1 MSKTIDEK
9 VVEMR
14 FDNKHFESNVQ
25 TTMSTLD
32 KLKAKLNLTG
42 ASKGLENVSTA
53 AKKVNMDGLVSGLNT
68 VHSKFSALETIGV
81 GALLNIGS
89 AAANAGKRLVA
100 SMSGIKAAMDGFNE
114 YELTMNTIQTLV
126 NSTGKS
132 TKEIEGYLKELDE
145 YADKTVYSTA
155 DMFNNI
161 YKFTN
166 AGIDLDTAKQA
177 MIGIANATAHAGQGA
192 QQASIAYYNLAQ
204 SMATGFLTRIDYKSI
219 ANANINTD
227 AWKKKMV
234 EAAIAA
240 GTLQKVG
247 DDLYKAGK
255 KQYTLQTLF
264 TDGLQE
270 QWATTNVM
278 MDVFKQ
284 YGDKETEIGKAAW
297 EAAQEVKTFNM
308 MITSLQASSGT
319 GWKDTWNILFGS
331 LDDAKRM
338 WTGLYTFISKIIDSV
353 TRWRNTFLDIA
364 MNNPLKKLFDK
375 INNSPTLKTFQEVTD
390 KVKQTTKTLEEY
402 QDMITKIWRGD
413 YKNQPYRKA
422 LVEAEGYNYEVTQ
435 SLVNLTDEIAGYGKG
450 WTAISKITQEDVI
463 TAEKKYGIYA
473 EQTTETVKEEKKV
486 LDELTDERLKAA
498 GLTDDEIYMYRQL
511 EKGAKKYGMSIE
523 ELAKK
528 MDEASGRDLLYGS
541 ADGKITGAFQHIGA
555 TIINIFNAIK
565 KGWTDVFEGITGV
578 DLYMIIEKINKF
590 TESIHNAFDPEKNG
604 DRVRKLTETFR
615 GLFSILHIITSLVGG
630 AFKIAFQVLKGI
642 LSAFNIDVLDF
653 TSMIG
658 NIIYNFDRWLT
669 ENNMVV
675 EAVKALTTWI
685 ITIVSATKDWIT
697 QNEKIMSVV
706 NKIKDAFANAGDATK
721 AWFEGLKETDNIP
734 EYIFGGLINGIKEH
748 GPQVWEA
755 IKGIALGLVEAIKN
769 VLGIHS
775 PSKVMFTIGGFIIAG
790 LAAGMLSGS
799 TGIMDIIKGIGSKI
813 AEFFSKIDLGNI
825 IAVGISGGII
835 YTAKRMLDLADK
847 LVQPIVALSNVMNG
861 LGSALRGVGSAA
873 VDFGKSMKYQAVA
886 AIIKSIAISIGILA
900 ASLWILAKL
909 PADQLQQ
916 GAIALGVIGLALAAF
931 IGLIAVLSNRL
942 SKAKLPDMG
951 KILASILGMSVGML
965 IIAKALKTISKI
977 EPDRMASSIFG
988 LIACMTAMGVL
999 IVVLSKV
1006 SDKIDGLDD
1015 KGKNMKQLG
1024 KIFTRLGVS
1033 MLLVAVAL
1041 RLMSKVE
1048 PGAIWKTIGVIT
1060 GMVAL
1065 LAAIG
1070 IINKYT
1076 ENSLNQAADT
1086 IKAVGITLLLLVIA
1100 MKLAGGLKTQDFLNG
1115 IKVIGVF
1122 SLLLLAMMGIS
1133 KLFKET
1139 EMIKVTGS
1147 ILMAAF
1153 AIGVLAIIT
1162 KLMGN
1167 INPDEM
1173 KKGLACV
1180 SVLSLI
1186 IIALIA
1192 VSKQSASLHGT
1203 TLIGV
1208 AMVLAAM
1215 GVMVFLLGQLDPEK
1229 AKNGLI
1235 AVGFISAFVAVLLQ
1249 AAKNFDPGANAVK
1262 TLTTLT
1268 FMLALLA
1275 VALVGLSFIDQ
1286 QKLMTTAGSLGAV
1299 MLALAAVIAATGK
1312 MKVDKGVFKTLA
1324 TITLVVAAM
1333 AGIITLLSHFTDPQ
1347 GAIASAGA
1355 LSLLLVACGAI
1366 VVTMSKFK
1374 ANAKNAAKGALA
1386 LTAMAVP
1393 LLAFTGVLALLSK
1406 IDATKALPNV
1416 LALIILTGAMTG
1428 LLAALALISN
1438 FGIQNILF
1446 GVLGLLAMA
1455 VPLIAFV
1462 GVLAVM
1468 QNVQKATENVNAL
1481 VKLATACTL
1490 LLIPL
1495 TILGAIAMTGIGA
1508 GAILAGIL
1516 ALTLMA
1522 VPLLA
1527 FVGVL
1532 ALMQGIENATQ
1543 NVELLT
1549 TMMEKLTD
1557 CLFKLSLVA
1566 PLALVADAAIFG
1578 LIGAI
1583 TTIGVLAT
1591 AVGAIMDKFPQ
1602 LQDFLNKGLP
1612 VLEQIALSIGKI
1624 IGNVVAGFMNGV
1636 AEELPHTGQKLS
1648 EFAISAMPFIAIM
1661 SAVNSRVM
1669 DGVKILAGSI
1679 LALTGANLLDSIT
1692 TFFTNG
1698 ESFGQLGKELTNFA
1712 IGALPF
1718 LAIMSTVQPGVMDG
1732 AKSLAEAVLSFTK
1745 SNFIDSI
1752 SGWLNGESNLADF
1765 GEKIGPL
1772 GTGLSKFV
1780 SNLGTFKPEQ
1790 VDTIKSACEALKAIA
1805 EAAGEIPKHGGIAQA
1820 FTGDND
1826 IEKFADKL
1834 GPTGTGISDFVK
1846 ELTKDGAFD
1855 QSKIDI
1861 VKAGCDA
1868 LKTIAEVAG
1877 EIPKHGGIA
1886 QAFTGDNDIASFAG
1900 KLGKVAEG
1908 IRGFVWEL
1916 QKDGVITDKSIDKIH
1931 AVSSILYAISSLG
1944 QINLGDTSGKLEEL
1958 GARLGS
1964 FGNKITE
1971 YVKGINTISLDDLQS
1986 SKDKIDKII
1995 EIANTLATVSSDPIE
2010 QLGEKL
2016 KNFATDALKKF
2027 VDGLNETQPRDDATN
2042 AIKALI
2048 DAIIKGMEEKK
2059 PDVENGS
2066 KAIVETAMTTLKSYD
2081 MSGAEQVG
2089 KNFVQGFANGIN
2101 NNLYLARD
2109 AGSAVGK
2116 KALDAA
2122 KKSIDS
2128 HSPSKETYKLG
2139 TFFDQGFING
2149 IKSLEDKIYSET
2161 YGVGDKARL
2170 GLGRAINGVSNLIA
2184 EGIDDEF
2191 TIRPVL
2197 DLSNVRSGAAAINGM
2212 FGVPSLGVSANL
2224 NAISSGMRTY
2234 RQNGG
2239 EDVISAIDRL
2249 GKNLGNTS
2257 GDTYNINGITYD
2269 NGTEIQEA
2277 VSTLV
2282 RAARIERRT

>member
-42 ASKGLENVSTA
+42 ASKGLENISTA

-68 VHSKFSALETIGV
+68 VHSKFSALEVIGV
-81 GALLNIGS
+81 GALLNIGN

-100 SMSGIKAAMDGFNE
+100 SLSGIQAAMAGFNE
-114 YELTMNTIQTLV
+114 YSMTMNTVQTLV

-132 TKEIEGYLKELDE
+132 IKEVESQLKELDE

-166 AGIDLDTAKQA
+166 AGIDLDTAKTA
-177 MIGIANATAHAGQGA
+177 MIGIANATAYAGQGA

-204 SMATGFLTRIDYKSI
+204 SMSMGYLTTIDYKSL
-219 ANANINTD
+219 NLANIATKEFKQRMAD
-227 AWKKKMV
+227 AAV
-234 EAAIAA
+234 AA
-240 GTLQKVG
+240 GTLKKVG
-247 DDLYKAGK
+247 DDLYNTGK
-255 KQYTLQTLF
+255 KEYSLQALF
-264 TDGLQE
+264 TEGLKD

-284 YGDKETEIGKAAW
+284 YGSQETEIGKKAW
-297 EAAQEVKTFNM
+297 AAAQEVKTFGM
-308 MITSLQASSGT
+308 MMESLQAQAGT
-319 GWKDTWNILFGS
+319 GWKDTWQIIFGS
-331 LDDAKRM
+331 LDEAKRM
-338 WTGLYTFISKIIDSV
+338 WTGLANFIGKIIDGVSK
-353 TRWRNTFLDIA
+353 WRNTILDIA
-364 MNNPLKKLFDK
+364 MNNPLKELFDK
-375 INNSPTLKTFQEVTD
+375 INNSSALKTFQDITD
-390 KVKQTTKTLEEY
+390 KVKNTTKTLEEY

-450 WTAISKITQEDVI
+450 WTAISKITQEDVVA
-463 TAEKKYGIYA
+463 AEKKYGIYA
-473 EQTTETVKEEKKV
+473 EQTTETVKEEKKA
-486 LDELTDERLKAA
+486 LEELTDERLKAA

-511 EKGAKKYGMSIE
+511 EKGAKKYGMTIE

-541 ADGKITGAFQHIGA
+541 ADGKVIGVFQNIGKTITNVF
-555 TIINIFNAIK
+555 TAIK
-565 KGWTDVFEGITGV
+565 KGWTDTFEGITGV

-590 TESIHNAFDPEKNG
+590 TESIRKATENEDKM
-604 DRVRKLTETFR
+604 RKLSETFR
-615 GLFSILHIITSLVGG
+615 GLFSIIHIVTTAISSGL
-630 AFKIAFQVLKGI
+630 KIAFQVLKGI

-658 NIIYNFDRWLT
+658 NAIYAVDRWIT
-669 ENNMVV
+669 ENNFLV
-675 EAVKALTTWI
+675 EAVKTITQLI
-685 ITIVSATKDWIT
+685 ITAVIAVKEWIT
-697 QNEKIMSVV
+697 HNEKIMSVIG
-706 NKIKDAFANAGDATK
+706 KIKDAFSGVGDAIK
-721 AWFEGLKETDNIP
+721 AWIEGLKETDNIP
-734 EYIFGGLINGIKEH
+734 EYIFSGLINGIKEH

-755 IKGIALGLVEAIKN
+755 IKGVALGLVEAIKN

-775 PSKVMFTIGGFIIAG
+775 PSKVMFAIGGFIIAG

-799 TGIMDIIKGIGSKI
+799 TGIIDIIKGIGSKI

-825 IAVGISGGII
+825 IAVGISAGII
-835 YTAKRMLDLADK
+835 YTAKRMLDIADK
-847 LVQPIVALSNVMNG
+847 VLQPVIALSNVLNG
-861 LGSALRGVGSAA
+861 LGSALSGVGAA
-873 VDFGKSMKYQAVA
+873 ARDWGKAMKYQAVA

-900 ASLWILAKL
+900 AALLVLAKL
-909 PADQLQQ
+909 PKEELQQ

-931 IGLIAVLSNRL
+931 IGLIAALSDKL
-942 SKAKLPDMG
+942 AKAKLPDMG
-951 KILASILGMSVGML
+951 KILASILGLSVGML
-965 IIAKALKTISKI
+965 ILSKALQNVAKI
-977 EPDRMASSIFG
+977 EPDRILPSVFG
-988 LIACMTAMGVL
+988 LIACAAAMVIL
-999 IVVLSKV
+999 L
-1006 SDKIDGLDD
+1006 LT
-1015 KGKNMKQLG
+1015 LG
-1024 KIFTRLGVS
+1024 KVTEALKGTKNIEKMGKVFTKMAIS
-1033 MLLVAVAL
+1033 MLLIAVAL
-1041 RLMSKVE
+1041 KMMSKVE
-1048 PGAIWKTIGVIT
+1048 PSAIWKMVGVMTAMLVLLGGIAALNHFT
-1060 GMVAL
+1060 GNS
-1065 LAAIG
+1065 
-1070 IINKYT
+1070 INK
-1076 ENSLNQAADT
+1076 SADT
-1086 IKAVGITLLLLVIA
+1086 IKAVGVALVLLVIA
-1100 MKLAGGLKTQDFLNG
+1100 MKLAGDLKTEDFLNG
-1115 IKVIGVF
+1115 LKVIGVF
-1122 SLLLLAMMGIS
+1122 SALLLAMMGIS
-1133 KLFKET
+1133 KLFKGT
-1139 EMIKVTGS
+1139 EMIKVTAS
-1147 ILMAAF
+1147 ILMAAV

-1173 KKGLACV
+1173 KKGLICV
-1180 SVLSLI
+1180 GVLSAI
-1186 IIALIA
+1186 IMALIL

-1208 AMVLAAM
+1208 AMVMAAM

-1235 AVGFISAFVAVLLQ
+1235 AVGFISAFMAVLLQ
-1249 AAKNFDPGANAVK
+1249 AGKNFKPGGDAVK
-1262 TLTTLT
+1262 TLTRLT
-1268 FMLALLA
+1268 FLLALLA
-1275 VALVGLSFIDQ
+1275 VALVGLSFID
-1286 QKLMTTAGSLGAV
+1286 KDRLLTATAALGAV
-1299 MLALAAVIAATGK
+1299 MLSLAAIILAIGK
-1312 MKVDKGVFKTLA
+1312 LKVDKKTN
-1324 TITLVVAAM
+1324 TTLLTMVAVVAAL
-1333 AGIITLLSHFTDPQ
+1333 AGIVALLSHFTDPK

-1355 LSLLLVACGAI
+1355 LSLLLLAMSSVMLI
-1366 VVTMSKFK
+1366 MSKLNV
-1374 ANAKNAAKGALA
+1374 NAKDAAKGVLA
-1386 LTAMAVP
+1386 LTAMALP
-1393 LLAFTGVLALLSK
+1393 LLTFTGVLMLMNNLNISNV
-1406 IDATKALPNV
+1406 LPNV
-1416 LALIILTGAMTG
+1416 FALIILATAMTA
-1428 LLAALALISN
+1428 LLAALTAISAIGNIANIAL
-1438 FGIQNILF
+1438 
-1446 GVLGLLAMA
+1446 GVLGLTLMA
-1455 VPLIAFV
+1455 VPLLTFV
-1462 GVLAVM
+1462 GVLALM
-1468 QNVQKATENVNAL
+1468 QNIERATDNVNAL

-1495 TILGAIAMTGIGA
+1495 TIIGAICATGVGAIAVA
-1508 GAILAGIL
+1508 AGIL

-1532 ALMQGIENATQ
+1532 ALMSGIDNATQ

-1549 TMMEKLTD
+1549 TMMEKLTE

-1566 PLALVADAAIFG
+1566 PLALMADAAIYG
-1578 LIGAI
+1578 LIGAV
-1583 TTIGVLAT
+1583 TTIGILAT

-1624 IGNVVAGFMNGV
+1624 IGNVVAGFMNSV
-1636 AEELPHTGQKLS
+1636 ADELPHTGQKLS

-1661 SAVNSRVM
+1661 STVNDKVM
-1669 DGVKILAGSI
+1669 QGVKVLAGS
-1679 LALTGANLLDSIT
+1679 LLLLTGANLLDSIAS
-1692 TFFTNG
+1692 FISGG
-1698 ESFGQLGKELTNFA
+1698 ESFGRLGTELSKFA
-1712 IGALPF
+1712 TSALPF
-1718 LAIMSTVQPGVMDG
+1718 LAVLSSVDPAVLEGSK
-1732 AKSLAEAVLSFTK
+1732 ALAEAILTFTK
-1745 SNFIDSI
+1745 SNFLDTIT
-1752 SGWLNGESNLADF
+1752 GWLNGESDLSSFGSKLA
-1765 GEKIGPL
+1765 PL
-1772 GTGLSKFV
+1772 GTGISEFV
-1780 SNLGTFKPEQ
+1780 ANLGTFKPEQ
-1790 VDTIKSACEALKAIA
+1790 VETIKSACEALKAIA

-1834 GPTGTGISDFVK
+1834 GPTGSGISEFVK
-1846 ELTKDGAFD
+1846 ELTKDGTFD
-1855 QSKIDI
+1855 QTKIDI

-1868 LKTIAEVAG
+1868 LKTIADVAG
-1877 EIPKHGGIA
+1877 QLPKHGGLA
-1886 QAFTGDNDIASFAG
+1886 QAFTGDNDISAFAG

-1916 QKDGVITDKSIDKIH
+1916 QKDNVITQDSIAKINS
-1931 AVSSILYAISSLG
+1931 VNNIMWAIADLG
-1944 QINLGDTSGKLEEL
+1944 KINLGDTSGKLEEL

-1971 YVKGINTISLDDLQS
+1971 YVKGINTVSLDDLQS
-1986 SKDKIDKII
+1986 GKEKINKII
-1995 EIANTLATVSSDPIE
+1995 EIANTLAAVSSDPIE

-2027 VDGLNETQPRDDATN
+2027 VDGLNATQPKDDATN
-2042 AIKALI
+2042 AIKTLI

-2066 KAIVETAMTTLKSYD
+2066 KAVVETAMMTLKSYD
-2081 MSGAEQVG
+2081 MSGAEEIG

-2116 KALDAA
+2116 QALKAA
-2122 KKSIDS
+2122 KQSIDS

-2170 GLGRAINGVSNLIA
+2170 GLGRAIKGVSNLIS

-2197 DLSNVRSGAAAINGM
+2197 DLSEVQSGAAAINGM
-2212 FGVPSLGVSANL
+2212 LGVPSVGVAANL
-2224 NAISSGMRTY
+2224 NAISTGMRTY

-2239 EDVISAIDRL
+2239 DDVISAIDKL
-2249 GKNLGNTS
+2249 GKNLGNTT

-2269 NGTEIQEA
+2269 NGSEIQEA

-2282 RAARIERRT
+2282 RAAKIERRT

>member
-68 VHSKFSALETIGV
+68 VHSKFSALEVIGV
-81 GALLNIGS
+81 GALLNIGN
-89 AAANAGKRLVA
+89 AAANAGKRLV
-100 SMSGIKAAMDGFNE
+100 SSLSGIQVAMSGFNE
-114 YELTMNTIQTLV
+114 YSMTMNTVQTLV

-132 TKEIEGYLKELDE
+132 IKEVESQLKELDE

-166 AGIDLDTAKQA
+166 AGIDLDTAKTA
-177 MIGIANATAHAGQGA
+177 MIGIANATAYAGQGA

-204 SMATGFLTRIDYKSI
+204 SMSMGYLTTIDYKSL
-219 ANANINTD
+219 NLANIATKEFKQRMAD
-227 AWKKKMV
+227 AAV
-234 EAAIAA
+234 AA
-240 GTLQKVG
+240 GTLKKVG
-247 DDLYKAGK
+247 DDLYNTGK
-255 KQYTLQTLF
+255 KEYSLQALF
-264 TDGLQE
+264 TEGLKD

-284 YGDKETEIGKAAW
+284 YGSMETEIGKKAW
-297 EAAQEVKTFNM
+297 AAAQEVKTFGM
-308 MITSLQASSGT
+308 MMESLKAQAGT
-319 GWKDTWNILFGS
+319 GWKDTWQILFGS
-331 LDDAKRM
+331 LDEAKRM
-338 WTGLYTFISKIIDSV
+338 WTGLANFIGKIIDGVSK
-353 TRWRNTFLDIA
+353 WRNTILDIA
-364 MNNPLKKLFDK
+364 MNNPLKELFDK
-375 INNSPTLKTFQEVTD
+375 INNSSALKTFQDITD
-390 KVKQTTKTLEEY
+390 KVKNTTKTLEEY

-450 WTAISKITQEDVI
+450 WTAISKITQEDVVA
-463 TAEKKYGIYA
+463 AEKKYGIYA
-473 EQTTETVKEEKKV
+473 EQTTETVKEEKKA
-486 LDELTDERLKAA
+486 LEELTDERLKAA

-541 ADGKITGAFQHIGA
+541 ADGKVVGVFQNIGQAITNVF
-555 TIINIFNAIK
+555 TAIK

-590 TESIHNAFDPEKNG
+590 TESIRKATENEDKM
-604 DRVRKLTETFR
+604 RKLSETFR
-615 GLFSILHIITSLVGG
+615 GLFSIIHIVTTSINSGL
-630 AFKIAFQVLKGI
+630 KIAFQVLKGI

-675 EAVKALTTWI
+675 EAVKMLTTWI
-685 ITIVSATKDWIT
+685 ISAVSATKDWIT

-706 NKIKDAFANAGDATK
+706 NKIREAFANAGNATK

-734 EYIFGGLINGIKEH
+734 EYIFGGLINGIREN
-748 GPQVWEA
+748 GPKVWEA
-755 IKGIALGLVEAIKN
+755 IKGVAIGLVDAIKE
-769 VLGIHS
+769 VLKIHS
-775 PSKVMFTIGGFIIAG
+775 PSKVMFAIGGFIIAG
-790 LAAGMLSGS
+790 LIAGMKDQQLSVLDLLKGF
-799 TGIMDIIKGIGSKI
+799 GNKIIEMFKSL
-813 AEFFSKIDLGNI
+813 DLGNV
-825 IAVGISGGII
+825 IAVGIASGII

-847 LVQPIVALSNVMNG
+847 LVAPIKGLTNVLNG
-861 LGSALRGVGSAA
+861 LGSALSGVGSAA
-873 VDFGKSMKYQAVA
+873 RDFGTSMKYQGIA

-900 ASLWILAKL
+900 ASLWVLAKL
-909 PADQLQQ
+909 PADQLKQ

-931 IGLIAVLSNRL
+931 IGLVAALSGRL
-942 SKAKLPDMG
+942 SKVKLPDMG
-951 KILASILGMSVGML
+951 KTLSVVIGVSVGML
-965 IIAKALKTISKI
+965 IMAKALKSVAKIEPDKMTSAIFSLIACAAAMAILIFTLSKVTEALKGTKNIEKMGKVFTKMAISMLLISVALKMMSKI
-977 EPDRMASSIFG
+977 EPGD
-988 LIACMTAMGVL
+988 
-999 IVVLSKV
+999 
-1006 SDKIDGLDD
+1006 
-1015 KGKNMKQLG
+1015 
-1024 KIFTRLGVS
+1024 
-1033 MLLVAVAL
+1033 
-1041 RLMSKVE
+1041 
-1048 PGAIWKTIGVIT
+1048 IWKMAGVIT
-1060 GMVAL
+1060 AMLVLLGGIAAL
-1065 LAAIG
+1065 
-1070 IINKYT
+1070 NHFT

-1086 IKAVGITLLLLVIA
+1086 IKAVGITLLLLVVA
-1100 MKLAGGLKTQDFLNG
+1100 MKLAGGLKKEDFLNG

-1133 KLFKET
+1133 KLFKGT
-1139 EMIKVTGS
+1139 EMIKVTAS
-1147 ILMAAF
+1147 ILMATI
-1153 AIGVLAIIT
+1153 AIGMLAVIT
-1162 KLMGN
+1162 KLIGN

-1173 KKGLACV
+1173 KKGLTCV
-1180 SVLSLI
+1180 GVLSAI
-1186 IIALIA
+1186 IMALIL

-1203 TLIGV
+1203 TLVGV
-1208 AMVLAAM
+1208 AMVMAAM

-1229 AKNGLI
+1229 AKNGI
-1235 AVGFISAFVAVLLQ
+1235 KAVGAISIFMAILLQ
-1249 AAKNFDPGANAVK
+1249 AAKNFNPGSNAVK

-1268 FMLALLA
+1268 VMISLLA
-1275 VALVGLSFIDQ
+1275 VALIGLSFIDQ
-1286 QKLMTTAGSLGAV
+1286 QRLMTTAGSLGAV
-1299 MLALAAVIAATGK
+1299 MLSLAAVIAATNK
-1312 MKVDKGVFKTLA
+1312 LKVGKGVIKTLA
-1324 TITLVVAAM
+1324 TVTLVVAAM
-1333 AGIITLLSHFTDPQ
+1333 AGIVALLSHFTDPH

-1366 VVTMSKFK
+1366 VVAMSKFK
-1374 ANAKNAAKGALA
+1374 VNAKNAAKGALA

-1393 LLAFTGVLALLSK
+1393 LLAFTGVLALLST
-1406 IDATKALPNV
+1406 IDASKALPNV
-1416 LALIILTGAMTG
+1416 LALIVLAGAMTG
-1428 LLAALALISN
+1428 LLAALTAISAI
-1438 FGIQNILF
+1438 GNIANMTL
-1446 GVLGLLAMA
+1446 GVLGLTLMA
-1455 VPLIAFV
+1455 VPLLALV
-1462 GVLAVM
+1462 GVLALM
-1468 QNVQKATENVNAL
+1468 QNVDRAMENVKAL
-1481 VKLATACTL
+1481 TLFAAACTL

-1495 TILGAIAMTGIGA
+1495 TAIGAIVATGVGA
-1508 GAILAGIL
+1508 LAVGGGIL

-1549 TMMEKLTD
+1549 TMMEKLTE

-1566 PLALVADAAIFG
+1566 PLALMADAAIYG
-1578 LIGAI
+1578 LIGAV
-1583 TTIGVLAT
+1583 TTIGILAT

-1624 IGNVVAGFMNGV
+1624 IGNVVAGFMNSV
-1636 AEELPHTGQKLS
+1636 ADELPHTGQKLS

-1661 SAVNSRVM
+1661 STVNDKVM
-1669 DGVKILAGSI
+1669 QGVKVLAGS
-1679 LALTGANLLDSIT
+1679 LLLLTGANLLDSIAS
-1692 TFFTNG
+1692 FISGG
-1698 ESFGQLGKELTNFA
+1698 ESFGRLGTELSKFA
-1712 IGALPF
+1712 TSALPF
-1718 LAIMSTVQPGVMDG
+1718 LSVLSSVDPAVLEGSK
-1732 AKSLAEAVLSFTK
+1732 ALAEAILTFTK
-1745 SNFIDSI
+1745 SNFLDTIT
-1752 SGWLNGESNLADF
+1752 GWLNGESDLSSFGSKLA
-1765 GEKIGPL
+1765 PL
-1772 GTGLSKFV
+1772 GTGISEFV
-1780 SNLGTFKPEQ
+1780 ANLGTFKPEQ
-1790 VDTIKSACEALKAIA
+1790 VETIKSACEALKAIA

-1834 GPTGTGISDFVK
+1834 GPTGSGISEFVK
-1846 ELTKDGAFD
+1846 ELTKDGTFD
-1855 QSKIDI
+1855 QTKIDI

-1868 LKTIAEVAG
+1868 LKTIADVAG
-1877 EIPKHGGIA
+1877 ELPKQGGLA
-1886 QAFTGDNDIASFAG
+1886 QAFTGDNDISAFAG

-1916 QKDGVITDKSIDKIH
+1916 QKDNVITQDSIAKIN
-1931 AVSSILYAISSLG
+1931 AVNNIMWAIADLG
-1944 QINLGDTSGKLEEL
+1944 KINLGDTSGKLEEL

-1971 YVKGINTISLDDLQS
+1971 YVKGINTVSLDDLQS
-1986 SKDKIDKII
+1986 GKEKINKII
-1995 EIANTLATVSSDPIE
+1995 EIANTLAAVSSDPIE

-2027 VDGLNETQPRDDATN
+2027 VDGLNATQPKDDATN

-2048 DAIIKGMEEKK
+2048 DAIISAMGEKDD
-2059 PDVENGS
+2059 DVKTGATNIIETATKALESSNHTDRAS
-2066 KAIVETAMTTLKSYD
+2066 KAGLNILNGFINGMNDKDGRVWNKAYSIGRTAVD
-2081 MSGAEQVG
+2081 A
-2089 KNFVQGFANGIN
+2089 IN
-2101 NNLYLARD
+2101 
-2109 AGSAVGK
+2109 
-2116 KALDAA
+2116 KATDE
-2122 KKSIDS
+2122 
-2128 HSPSKETYKLG
+2128 HSPSKETFKTG
-2139 TFFDQGFING
+2139 KFFDQGFING

-2170 GLGRAINGVSNLIA
+2170 GLGRAIRGVSNLIS

-2197 DLSNVRSGAAAINGM
+2197 DLSDVQSGAAAINGM
-2212 FGVPSLGVSANL
+2212 LGVPSVGVAANL
-2224 NAISSGMRTY
+2224 NAISTGMRTY

-2239 EDVISAIDRL
+2239 DDVISAIDKL
-2249 GKNLGNTS
+2249 GKNLGNTT

-2269 NGTEIQEA
+2269 NGSEIQEA

>member
-42 ASKGLENVSTA
+42 ASKGLENISTA

-68 VHSKFSALETIGV
+68 VHSKFSTLEVIGV
-81 GALLNIGS
+81 GALLNIGN

-100 SMSGIKAAMDGFNE
+100 SLSGIQAAMAGFNE
-114 YELTMNTIQTLV
+114 YSMTMNTVQTLV

-132 TKEIEGYLKELDE
+132 IKEVESQLKELDE

-166 AGIDLDTAKQA
+166 AGIDLDTAKTA
-177 MIGIANATAHAGQGA
+177 MIGIANATAYAGQGA

-204 SMATGFLTRIDYKSI
+204 SMSMGYLTTIDYKSL
-219 ANANINTD
+219 NLANIATKEFKQRMAD
-227 AWKKKMV
+227 AAV
-234 EAAIAA
+234 AA
-240 GTLQKVG
+240 GTLKKVG
-247 DDLYKAGK
+247 DDLYNTGK
-255 KQYTLQTLF
+255 KEYSLQALF
-264 TDGLQE
+264 TEGLKD

-284 YGDKETEIGKAAW
+284 YGSQETEIGKKAW
-297 EAAQEVKTFNM
+297 AAAQEVKTFGM
-308 MITSLQASSGT
+308 MMESLQAQAGT
-319 GWKDTWNILFGS
+319 GWKDTWQIIFGS
-331 LDDAKRM
+331 LDEAKRM
-338 WTGLYTFISKIIDSV
+338 WTGLANFIGKIIDGVSK
-353 TRWRNTFLDIA
+353 WRNTILDIA
-364 MNNPLKKLFDK
+364 MNNPLKELFDK
-375 INNSPTLKTFQEVTD
+375 INNSSALKTFQNITD
-390 KVKQTTKTLEEY
+390 KVKNTTKTLEEY

-450 WTAISKITQEDVI
+450 WTAISKITQEDVVA
-463 TAEKKYGIYA
+463 AEKKYGIYA
-473 EQTTETVKEEKKV
+473 EQTTETVKEEKKA
-486 LDELTDERLKAA
+486 LEELTDERLKAA

-511 EKGAKKYGMSIE
+511 EKGAKKYGMTIE

-541 ADGKITGAFQHIGA
+541 ADGKVVGVFQNIGQAITNVF
-555 TIINIFNAIK
+555 TAIK

-590 TESIHNAFDPEKNG
+590 TESIRKATENEDKM
-604 DRVRKLTETFR
+604 RKLSETFR
-615 GLFSILHIITSLVGG
+615 GLFSIIHIVTTAISSGL
-630 AFKIAFQVLKGI
+630 KIAFQVLKGI

-658 NIIYNFDRWLT
+658 NAIYAVDRWIT
-669 ENNMVV
+669 ENNFLV
-675 EAVKALTTWI
+675 EAVKTVTQWI
-685 ITIVSATKDWIT
+685 ITAVIAVKEWIT
-697 QNEKIMSVV
+697 HNEKIMSVIG
-706 NKIKDAFANAGDATK
+706 KIKDAFSGVGDAIK
-721 AWFEGLKETDNIP
+721 AWIEGLKETDNIP
-734 EYIFGGLINGIKEH
+734 EYIFSGLINGIKEH

-755 IKGIALGLVEAIKN
+755 IKGVALGLVEAIKN

-775 PSKVMFTIGGFIIAG
+775 PSKVMFAIGGFIIAG

-825 IAVGISGGII
+825 IAVGISAGII
-835 YTAKRMLDLADK
+835 YTAKRMLDIADK
-847 LVQPIVALSNVMNG
+847 VLQPVIALSNVLNG
-861 LGSALRGVGSAA
+861 LGSALSGVGAA
-873 VDFGKSMKYQAVA
+873 ARDWGKAMKYQAVA

-900 ASLWILAKL
+900 AALLVLAKL
-909 PADQLQQ
+909 PKEELQQ

-931 IGLIAVLSNRL
+931 IGLIAALSDKL
-942 SKAKLPDMG
+942 AKAKLPDMG
-951 KILASILGMSVGML
+951 KILASILGLSIGML
-965 IIAKALKTISKI
+965 ILSKALQNVAKI
-977 EPDRMASSIFG
+977 EPDRILPSVFG
-988 LIACMTAMGVL
+988 LIACAAAMAIL
-999 IVVLSKV
+999 L
-1006 SDKIDGLDD
+1006 LT
-1015 KGKNMKQLG
+1015 LG
-1024 KIFTRLGVS
+1024 KVTEVLKGTKNIEKMGKVFTKMAIS
-1033 MLLVAVAL
+1033 MLLIAVAL
-1041 RLMSKVE
+1041 KMMSKVE
-1048 PGAIWKTIGVIT
+1048 PSAIWKMVGVMTAMLVLLGGIAALNHFT
-1060 GMVAL
+1060 GNS
-1065 LAAIG
+1065 
-1070 IINKYT
+1070 INK
-1076 ENSLNQAADT
+1076 SADT
-1086 IKAVGITLLLLVIA
+1086 IKAVGVALVLLVIA
-1100 MKLAGGLKTQDFLNG
+1100 MKLAGGLKTEDFLNG
-1115 IKVIGVF
+1115 LKVIGVF
-1122 SLLLLAMMGIS
+1122 SALLLAMMGIS
-1133 KLFKET
+1133 KLFKGT
-1139 EMIKVTGS
+1139 EMVKVTAS
-1147 ILMAAF
+1147 ILMATI
-1153 AIGVLAIIT
+1153 AIGMLAVIT

-1173 KKGLACV
+1173 KKGLTCV
-1180 SVLSLI
+1180 GILGAI
-1186 IIALIA
+1186 IMALIL

-1208 AMVLAAM
+1208 AMVMAAM

-1235 AVGFISAFVAVLLQ
+1235 AVGFISAFMAVLLQ
-1249 AAKNFDPGANAVK
+1249 AGKNFKPGGDAVK
-1262 TLTTLT
+1262 TLTRLT
-1268 FMLALLA
+1268 FLLALLA
-1275 VALVGLSFIDQ
+1275 VALVGLSFID
-1286 QKLMTTAGSLGAV
+1286 KDRLLTATAALGAV
-1299 MLALAAVIAATGK
+1299 MLSLAAIILAIGK
-1312 MKVDKGVFKTLA
+1312 LKVDKKTN
-1324 TITLVVAAM
+1324 TTLLTMVAVVAAL
-1333 AGIITLLSHFTDPQ
+1333 AGIVALLSHFTDPK

-1355 LSLLLVACGAI
+1355 LSLLLLAI
-1366 VVTMSKFK
+1366 SSVMLIMSKLNV
-1374 ANAKNAAKGALA
+1374 NAKDAAKGVLA
-1386 LTAMAVP
+1386 LTAMALPLLTFTGVLMLMNNLNISNVLPNVFALIILATAMTALLAALTAISAIGDIANIALGVLGLTLMAVP
-1393 LLAFTGVLALLSK
+1393 LLAFVGVLAL
-1406 IDATKALPNV
+1406 
-1416 LALIILTGAMTG
+1416 
-1428 LLAALALISN
+1428 
-1438 FGIQNILF
+1438 
-1446 GVLGLLAMA
+1446 
-1455 VPLIAFV
+1455 
-1462 GVLAVM
+1462 M
-1468 QNVQKATENVNAL
+1468 QNVERATDNVNAL

-1495 TILGAIAMTGIGA
+1495 TIIGAICATGVGAIAVA
-1508 GAILAGIL
+1508 AGIL

-1532 ALMQGIENATQ
+1532 ALMSGIDNATQ

-1549 TMMEKLTD
+1549 TMMEKLTE

-1566 PLALVADAAIFG
+1566 PLALMADAAIYG
-1578 LIGAI
+1578 LIGAV
-1583 TTIGVLAT
+1583 TTIGILAT

-1624 IGNVVAGFMNGV
+1624 IGNVVAGFMNSV
-1636 AEELPHTGQKLS
+1636 ADELPHTGQKLS

-1661 SAVNSRVM
+1661 STVNDKVM
-1669 DGVKILAGSI
+1669 QGVKVLAGS
-1679 LALTGANLLDSIT
+1679 LLLLTGANLLDSIAS
-1692 TFFTNG
+1692 FISGG
-1698 ESFGQLGKELTNFA
+1698 ESFGRLGTELSKFA
-1712 IGALPF
+1712 TSALPF
-1718 LAIMSTVQPGVMDG
+1718 LAVLSSVDPAVLEGSK
-1732 AKSLAEAVLSFTK
+1732 ALAEAILTFTK
-1745 SNFIDSI
+1745 SNFLDTIT
-1752 SGWLNGESNLADF
+1752 GWLNGESDLGSFGSKLA
-1765 GEKIGPL
+1765 PL
-1772 GTGLSKFV
+1772 GTGISEFV
-1780 SNLGTFKPEQ
+1780 SNLGTFTPEQ
-1790 VDTIKSACEALKAIA
+1790 VETIKSACEALKAIA

-1834 GPTGTGISDFVK
+1834 GPTGSGISEFVK
-1846 ELTKDGAFD
+1846 ELTKDGTFD
-1855 QSKIDI
+1855 QTKIDI

-1868 LKTIAEVAG
+1868 LKTIADVAG
-1877 EIPKHGGIA
+1877 QLPKHGGLA
-1886 QAFTGDNDIASFAG
+1886 QAFTGDNDISAFAG

-1916 QKDGVITDKSIDKIH
+1916 QKDNVITQDSIAKIN
-1931 AVSSILYAISSLG
+1931 AVNNIMWAIADLG
-1944 QINLGDTSGKLEEL
+1944 KINLGDTSGKLEEL

-1971 YVKGINTISLDDLQS
+1971 YVKGINTVSLDDLQS

-1995 EIANTLATVSSDPIE
+1995 EIANTLAAVSSDPIE

-2027 VDGLNETQPRDDATN
+2027 VDGLNATQPKDDATN
-2042 AIKALI
+2042 AIKTLI

-2066 KAIVETAMTTLKSYD
+2066 KAVVETAMTTLKSYD
-2081 MSGAEQVG
+2081 MSGAEEIG

-2116 KALDAA
+2116 QALKAA
-2122 KKSIDS
+2122 KQSIDS

-2170 GLGRAINGVSNLIA
+2170 GLGRAIRGVSNLIS

-2197 DLSNVRSGAAAINGM
+2197 DLSEVQSGAAAINGM
-2212 FGVPSLGVSANL
+2212 LGVPSVGVAANL
-2224 NAISSGMRTY
+2224 NAISTGMRTY

-2239 EDVISAIDRL
+2239 DDVISAIDKL
-2249 GKNLGNTS
+2249 GKNLGNTT

-2269 NGTEIQEA
+2269 NGSEIQEA

-2282 RAARIERRT
+2282 RAAKIERRT

>member
-68 VHSKFSALETIGV
+68 VHSKFSALEVIGV
-81 GALLNIGS
+81 GALLNIGN
-89 AAANAGKRLVA
+89 AAANAGKRLV
-100 SMSGIKAAMDGFNE
+100 SSLSGIQAAMSGFNE
-114 YELTMNTIQTLV
+114 YSMTMNTVQTLV

-132 TKEIEGYLKELDE
+132 IKEVEGQLKELDE

-166 AGIDLDTAKQA
+166 AGIDLDTAKTA
-177 MIGIANATAHAGQGA
+177 MIGIANATAYAGQGA

-204 SMATGFLTRIDYKSI
+204 SMSMGYLTTIDYKSL
-219 ANANINTD
+219 NLANIATKEFKQRMAD
-227 AWKKKMV
+227 AAV
-234 EAAIAA
+234 AA
-240 GTLQKVG
+240 GTLKKVG
-247 DDLYKAGK
+247 DDLYNTGK
-255 KQYTLQTLF
+255 KEYSLQALF
-264 TDGLQE
+264 TEGLKD

-284 YGDKETEIGKAAW
+284 YGSQETEIGKKAW
-297 EAAQEVKTFNM
+297 AAAQEVKTFGM
-308 MITSLQASSGT
+308 MMESLQAQAGT
-319 GWKDTWNILFGS
+319 GWKDTWQILFGG
-331 LDDAKRM
+331 LDDAKRV
-338 WTGLYTFISKIIDSV
+338 WTGLANFIGKIIDGVSK
-353 TRWRNTFLDIA
+353 WRNTILDIA
-364 MNNPLKKLFDK
+364 MNNPLKELFDK
-375 INNSPTLKTFQEVTD
+375 INNSSALKTFQDITD
-390 KVKQTTKTLEEY
+390 KVKNTTKTLEEY

-450 WTAISKITQEDVI
+450 WTAISKITQEDVVA
-463 TAEKKYGIYA
+463 AEKKYGIYA
-473 EQTTETVKEEKKV
+473 EQTTETVKEEKKA
-486 LDELTDERLKAA
+486 LEELTDERLKAA

-511 EKGAKKYGMSIE
+511 EKGAKKYGMTIE

-541 ADGKITGAFQHIGA
+541 ADGKVVGVFQNIGQAITNVF
-555 TIINIFNAIK
+555 TAIK

-590 TESIHNAFDPEKNG
+590 TESI
-604 DRVRKLTETFR
+604 RKATENEDKMHKLSETFR
-615 GLFSILHIITSLVGG
+615 GLFSIIHIVTTSINSGL
-630 AFKIAFQVLKGI
+630 KIALQVLKGI

-675 EAVKALTTWI
+675 EAVKMLTTWI
-685 ITIVSATKDWIT
+685 ISVVSATKDWIT

-706 NKIKDAFANAGDATK
+706 NKIRDTFANAGDATK
-721 AWFEGLKETDNIP
+721 AWFDGLKETDNIP
-734 EYIFGGLINGIKEH
+734 EYIFGGLINGIREN
-748 GPQVWEA
+748 GPKVWEA
-755 IKGIALGLVEAIKN
+755 IKGVAIGLVDAIKE
-769 VLGIHS
+769 VLKIHS
-775 PSKVMFTIGGFIIAG
+775 PSKVMFAIGGFIIAG
-790 LAAGMLSGS
+790 LIAGMKDQQLSVLDLLKGF
-799 TGIMDIIKGIGSKI
+799 GNKIIEMFKSL
-813 AEFFSKIDLGNI
+813 DLGNV
-825 IAVGISGGII
+825 IAVGIASGII

-847 LVQPIVALSNVMNG
+847 LVAPIKGLTNVLNG
-861 LGSALRGVGSAA
+861 LGSALSGIGSAA
-873 VDFGKSMKYQAVA
+873 RDFGTSMKYQGIAAV
-886 AIIKSIAISIGILA
+886 IKSIAISIGILVV
-900 ASLWILAKL
+900 SLWVLAKL
-909 PADQLQQ
+909 PADQLKQ

-931 IGLIAVLSNRL
+931 IGLVAALSGRL
-942 SKAKLPDMG
+942 SKVKLPDMG
-951 KILASILGMSVGML
+951 KTLAVIVGVSVGML
-965 IIAKALKTISKI
+965 IMAKALKSVAKI
-977 EPDRMASSIFG
+977 EPDKMTSAIFG
-988 LIACMTAMGVL
+988 LIACAAAMAIL
-999 IVVLSKV
+999 I
-1006 SDKIDGLDD
+1006 IT
-1015 KGKNMKQLG
+1015 LG
-1024 KIFTRLGVS
+1024 KVTEALKSTKNIEKMGKVFTKMAIS
-1033 MLLVAVAL
+1033 MLLISVAL
-1041 RLMSKVE
+1041 KMISKVE
-1048 PGAIWKTIGVIT
+1048 PSAIWKMVGVMTAMLVLLCGIAALNHFT
-1060 GMVAL
+1060 GNS
-1065 LAAIG
+1065 
-1070 IINKYT
+1070 INK
-1076 ENSLNQAADT
+1076 SADT
-1086 IKAVGITLLLLVIA
+1086 IKAVGVALVLLVIS
-1100 MKLAGGLKTQDFLNG
+1100 MKLAGGLKKEEFLNG

-1133 KLFKET
+1133 KLFKGT
-1139 EMIKVTGS
+1139 EMIKVTAS
-1147 ILMAAF
+1147 ILMATI
-1153 AIGVLAIIT
+1153 AIGMLAVIT
-1162 KLMGN
+1162 KLIGN

-1173 KKGLACV
+1173 KKGLTCV
-1180 SVLSLI
+1180 GVLSAI
-1186 IIALIA
+1186 IMALIL

-1203 TLIGV
+1203 TLVGV
-1208 AMVLAAM
+1208 AMVMAAM

-1229 AKNGLI
+1229 AKNGI
-1235 AVGFISAFVAVLLQ
+1235 KAVGAISIFMAILLQ
-1249 AAKNFDPGANAVK
+1249 AAKNFNPGTNAVK

-1268 FMLALLA
+1268 VMISLLA
-1275 VALVGLSFIDQ
+1275 VALIGLSFIDQ

-1299 MLALAAVIAATGK
+1299 MLALAAVIAATNK
-1312 MKVDKGVFKTLA
+1312 LKVGKGVIKTLA
-1324 TITLVVAAM
+1324 TVTLVVAAM
-1333 AGIITLLSHFTDPQ
+1333 AGIVALLSHFTDPH

-1366 VVTMSKFK
+1366 VIAMSKFK
-1374 ANAKNAAKGALA
+1374 VNAKNAAKGALA
-1386 LTAMAVP
+1386 LTAIAVP
-1393 LLAFTGVLALLSK
+1393 LLAFTGVLALLST
-1406 IDATKALPNV
+1406 IDASKALPNV
-1416 LALIILTGAMTG
+1416 LALIVLAGAMTG
-1428 LLAALALISN
+1428 LLAALTAISAI
-1438 FGIQNILF
+1438 GNIANMTL
-1446 GVLGLLAMA
+1446 GVLGLTLMA
-1455 VPLIAFV
+1455 VPLLAFV
-1462 GVLAVM
+1462 GILALM
-1468 QNVQKATENVNAL
+1468 QNVDRAMENVKAL
-1481 VKLATACTL
+1481 TLLATACTL

-1495 TILGAIAMTGIGA
+1495 TAIGAIIATGVGA
-1508 GAILAGIL
+1508 LAVGGGIL

-1527 FVGVL
+1527 FVGIL

-1549 TMMEKLTD
+1549 IMMERLTE
-1557 CLFKLSLVA
+1557 CLLKLSLVA
-1566 PLALVADAAIFG
+1566 PLALMADAAIFG

-1583 TTIGVLAT
+1583 TTIGILAT

-1624 IGNVVAGFMNGV
+1624 IGNVVAGFMNSV
-1636 AEELPHTGQKLS
+1636 ADELPHTGQKLS

-1661 SAVNSRVM
+1661 STVNDKVM
-1669 DGVKILAGSI
+1669 QGVKVLAGS
-1679 LALTGANLLDSIT
+1679 LLLLTGANLLDSIAS
-1692 TFFTNG
+1692 FISGG
-1698 ESFGQLGKELTNFA
+1698 ESFGRLGTELSKFA
-1712 IGALPF
+1712 TSALPF
-1718 LAIMSTVQPGVMDG
+1718 LAVLSSVDPAVLEGSK
-1732 AKSLAEAVLSFTK
+1732 ALAEAILTFTK
-1745 SNFIDSI
+1745 SNFLDTIT
-1752 SGWLNGESNLADF
+1752 GWLNGESDLSSFGSKLA
-1765 GEKIGPL
+1765 PL
-1772 GTGLSKFV
+1772 GTGISEFV
-1780 SNLGTFKPEQ
+1780 ANLGTFKPEQ
-1790 VDTIKSACEALKAIA
+1790 VETIKSACEALKAIA
-1805 EAAGEIPKHGGIAQA
+1805 DVAGEIPKHGGIAQA

-1834 GPTGTGISDFVK
+1834 GPTGSGISEFVK
-1846 ELTKDGAFD
+1846 ELTKDGTFD
-1855 QSKIDI
+1855 QTKIDI

-1868 LKTIAEVAG
+1868 LKTIADVAG
-1877 EIPKHGGIA
+1877 ELPKHGGLA
-1886 QAFTGDNDIASFAG
+1886 QAFTGDNDIAAFAG

-1916 QKDGVITDKSIDKIH
+1916 QKDNVITNDSIAKIN
-1931 AVSSILYAISSLG
+1931 AVNNIMWAIADLG
-1944 QINLGDTSGKLEEL
+1944 KINLGDTSGKLEEL

-1964 FGNKITE
+1964 FGNKVTE

-1995 EIANTLATVSSDPIE
+1995 EIANTLAAVSSDPIE

-2027 VDGLNETQPRDDATN
+2027 VDGLNATQPKDDATN
-2042 AIKALI
+2042 AIKTLI

-2066 KAIVETAMTTLKSYD
+2066 KAVVETAMTTLKSYD
-2081 MSGAEQVG
+2081 MSGAEEIG

-2116 KALDAA
+2116 KALEAA
-2122 KKSIDS
+2122 KQSIDS

-2170 GLGRAINGVSNLIA
+2170 GLGRAIRGVSNLIS

-2197 DLSNVRSGAAAINGM
+2197 DLSEVQSGAAAINGM
-2212 FGVPSLGVSANL
+2212 LGVPSVGVSANL
-2224 NAISSGMRTY
+2224 NAISTGMRTY

-2239 EDVISAIDRL
+2239 DDVISAIDKL
-2249 GKNLGNTS
+2249 GKNLGNTT

-2269 NGTEIQEA
+2269 NGSEIQEA

>member
-68 VHSKFSALETIGV
+68 VHSKFSALEVIGV
-81 GALLNIGS
+81 GALLNIGN
-89 AAANAGKRLVA
+89 AAANAGKRLV
-100 SMSGIKAAMDGFNE
+100 SSLSGIQAAMAGFNE
-114 YELTMNTIQTLV
+114 YSMTMNTVQTLV

-132 TKEIEGYLKELDE
+132 IKEVEGQLKELDE

-166 AGIDLDTAKQA
+166 AGIDLDTAKTA
-177 MIGIANATAHAGQGA
+177 MIGIANATAYAGQGA

-204 SMATGFLTRIDYKSI
+204 SMSMGYLTTIDYKSL
-219 ANANINTD
+219 NLANIATKEFKQRMAD
-227 AWKKKMV
+227 AAV
-234 EAAIAA
+234 AA
-240 GTLQKVG
+240 GTLKKVG
-247 DDLYKAGK
+247 DDLYNTGK
-255 KQYTLQTLF
+255 KEYSLQALF
-264 TDGLQE
+264 TEGLKD

-284 YGDKETEIGKAAW
+284 YGSQETEIGKKAW
-297 EAAQEVKTFNM
+297 AAAQEVKTFGM
-308 MITSLQASSGT
+308 MMESLQAQAGT
-319 GWKDTWNILFGS
+319 GWKDTWQILFGS
-331 LDDAKRM
+331 LDEAKRM
-338 WTGLYTFISKIIDSV
+338 WTGLANFIGKIIDGVSK
-353 TRWRNTFLDIA
+353 WRNTILDIA
-364 MNNPLKKLFDK
+364 MNNPLKELFDK
-375 INNSPTLKTFQEVTD
+375 INNSSALKTFQDITD
-390 KVKQTTKTLEEY
+390 KVKNTTKTLEEY

-450 WTAISKITQEDVI
+450 WTAISKITQEDVVA
-463 TAEKKYGIYA
+463 AEKKYGIYA
-473 EQTTETVKEEKKV
+473 EQTTETVKEEKKA
-486 LDELTDERLKAA
+486 LEELTDERLKAA

-511 EKGAKKYGMSIE
+511 EKGAKKYGMTIE

-541 ADGKITGAFQHIGA
+541 ADGKVIGVFQNIGQAITNVF
-555 TIINIFNAIK
+555 TAIK

-590 TESIHNAFDPEKNG
+590 TESIRKATENEDKM
-604 DRVRKLTETFR
+604 RKLSETFR
-615 GLFSILHIITSLVGG
+615 GLFSIIHIVTTSISSGL
-630 AFKIAFQVLKGI
+630 KIAFQVLKGI
-642 LSAFNIDVLDF
+642 LSAFNIDILDF

-658 NIIYNFDRWLT
+658 NIIYNFDRWIT

-675 EAVKALTTWI
+675 EGIKALTIWI
-685 ITIVSATKDWIT
+685 ISVVSATKDWIT

-706 NKIKDAFANAGDATK
+706 NKIKEAFANAGDATK

-734 EYIFGGLINGIKEH
+734 EYIFGGLINGIKEN
-748 GPQVWEA
+748 GPKVWEA
-755 IKGIALGLVEAIKN
+755 IKSVAIGLVDAIKE
-769 VLGIHS
+769 VLKIHS
-775 PSKVMFTIGGFIIAG
+775 PSKVMFAIGGFIIAG
-790 LAAGMLSGS
+790 LIAGMKDQQLSVLDLLKGF
-799 TGIMDIIKGIGSKI
+799 GNKIIEMFKSL
-813 AEFFSKIDLGNI
+813 DLGNV
-825 IAVGISGGII
+825 IAVGIASGII

-847 LVQPIVALSNVMNG
+847 LVAPIKGLTNVLNG
-861 LGSALRGVGSAA
+861 LGSALSGVGAA
-873 VDFGKSMKYQAVA
+873 ARDFGTAKKYESVA
-886 AIIKSIAISIGILA
+886 SIIKSIGISIGILA
-900 ASLWILAKL
+900 LSLWILAKL
-909 PADQLQQ
+909 PTDQLKQ
-916 GAIALGVIGLALAAF
+916 GAIALGVISLVLASF
-931 IGLIAVLSNRL
+931 IALTALLSNKL
-942 SKAKLPDMG
+942 SKTKLPDMT
-951 KILASILGMSVGML
+951 KILGIILGISIGMAL
-965 IIAKALKTISKI
+965 IAKALKTVSKI

-988 LIACMTAMGVL
+988 LVTVTAAMVIL
-999 IVVLSKV
+999 IVTLSKV
-1006 SDKIDGLDD
+1006 ANKINKLNA
-1015 KGKNMKQLG
+1015 KVVKQIG
-1024 KIFTRLGVS
+1024 KIFTRLAIS

-1041 RLMSKVE
+1041 KMMSKVE
-1048 PGAIWKTIGVIT
+1048 PGAIWKTIGIMA

-1076 ENSLNQAADT
+1076 KNSLNQAADT

-1100 MKLAGGLKTQDFLNG
+1100 MKLSGGLKKEDFLNG

-1133 KLFKET
+1133 KLFKGT
-1139 EMIKVTGS
+1139 EMIKVTAS
-1147 ILMAAF
+1147 ILMATV
-1153 AIGVLAIIT
+1153 AIGMLAVIT
-1162 KLMGN
+1162 KLIGN

-1173 KKGLACV
+1173 KKGLTCV
-1180 SVLSLI
+1180 GVLSAI
-1186 IIALIA
+1186 MMALIL

-1203 TLIGV
+1203 TLVGV
-1208 AMVLAAM
+1208 AMVMAAM

-1229 AKNGLI
+1229 AKNGI
-1235 AVGFISAFVAVLLQ
+1235 KAVGAISIFMAILLQ
-1249 AAKNFDPGANAVK
+1249 AAKNFNPGSNAVK

-1268 FMLALLA
+1268 VMISLLA
-1275 VALVGLSFIDQ
+1275 VALIGLSFIDQ
-1286 QKLMTTAGSLGAV
+1286 QRLMTTAGSLGAV
-1299 MLALAAVIAATGK
+1299 MLSLAAVIAATNK
-1312 MKVDKGVFKTLA
+1312 LKVGKGVIKTLL
-1324 TITLVVAAM
+1324 TVTLVVAAM
-1333 AGIITLLSHFTDPQ
+1333 AGIIALLSHFTDPN

-1366 VVTMSKFK
+1366 VVAMSKFK
-1374 ANAKNAAKGALA
+1374 VNAKNAAKGALA

-1393 LLAFTGVLALLSK
+1393 LLAFTGVLALLST
-1406 IDATKALPNV
+1406 IDASKALPNV
-1416 LALIILTGAMTG
+1416 LSLIVLAGAMTG
-1428 LLAALALISN
+1428 LLAALTTISAIGNIANMAL
-1438 FGIQNILF
+1438 
-1446 GVLGLLAMA
+1446 GVLGLTLMA
-1455 VPLIAFV
+1455 VPLLAFV
-1462 GVLAVM
+1462 GVLALM
-1468 QNVQKATENVNAL
+1468 QNVDRAMENVKAL
-1481 VKLATACTL
+1481 TLLAAACTL

-1495 TILGAIAMTGIGA
+1495 TAIGAIVATGVGA
-1508 GAILAGIL
+1508 LAVGGGIL

-1527 FVGVL
+1527 FVGIL

-1549 TMMEKLTD
+1549 TMMEKLTE

-1566 PLALVADAAIFG
+1566 PLALIADAAIFG

-1624 IGNVVAGFMNGV
+1624 IGNVVAGFMNSV
-1636 AEELPHTGQKLS
+1636 ADELPHTGEKLS
-1648 EFAISAMPFIAIM
+1648 EFAISAMPFIVIM
-1661 SAVNSRVM
+1661 STVNDKVIQ
-1669 DGVKILAGSI
+1669 GVKVLAGS
-1679 LALTGANLLDSIT
+1679 LLLLTGANLLDSIAS
-1692 TFFTNG
+1692 FISGG
-1698 ESFGQLGKELTNFA
+1698 ESFGRLGSELSKFA
-1712 IGALPF
+1712 ISSLPF
-1718 LAIMSTVQPGVMDG
+1718 LTVLSSVDPAVLEGSK
-1732 AKSLAEAVLSFTK
+1732 ALAEAILTFTK
-1745 SNFIDSI
+1745 SNFLDTIT
-1752 SGWLNGESNLADF
+1752 GWLNGESDLGSFGSKLA
-1765 GEKIGPL
+1765 PL
-1772 GTGLSKFV
+1772 GTGISEFV

-1790 VDTIKSACEALKAIA
+1790 VETIKSACEALKAIA

-1834 GPTGTGISDFVK
+1834 GPTGSGISEFVK
-1846 ELTKDGAFD
+1846 ELTKDGTFD
-1855 QSKIDI
+1855 QTKIDI

-1868 LKTIAEVAG
+1868 LKTIADVAG
-1877 EIPKHGGIA
+1877 QLPKHGGLA
-1886 QAFTGDNDIASFAG
+1886 QAFTGDNDISAFAG

-1908 IRGFVWEL
+1908 IRGFVYEL
-1916 QKDGVITDKSIDKIH
+1916 QKDNVITNDSIDKIN
-1931 AVSSILYAISSLG
+1931 AVNNIMWAVADLG
-1944 QINLGDTSGKLEEL
+1944 KINLGDTSGKLEEL

-1971 YVKGINTISLDDLQS
+1971 YVKGINTVSLDDLKS

-1995 EIANTLATVSSDPIE
+1995 EIANTLAAVSSDPIE

-2027 VDGLNETQPRDDATN
+2027 VDGLNEAQPKDDAKN
-2042 AIKALI
+2042 AIKTLI

-2066 KAIVETAMTTLKSYD
+2066 KAVVETAMTTLKSYD
-2081 MSGAEQVG
+2081 MSGAEEIG

-2116 KALDAA
+2116 KALEAA
-2122 KKSIDS
+2122 KQSIDS

-2170 GLGRAINGVSNLIA
+2170 GLGRAIRGVSNLIS

-2197 DLSNVRSGAAAINGM
+2197 DLSDVQSGAAAIDGM
-2212 FGVPSLGVSANL
+2212 LGVPSVGVAANL
-2224 NAISSGMRTY
+2224 NAISTGMRTY

-2239 EDVISAIDRL
+2239 DDVISAIDKL
-2249 GKNLGNTS
+2249 GKNLGNTT

-2269 NGTEIQEA
+2269 NGSEIQEA

>member
-68 VHSKFSALETIGV
+68 VHSKFSALEVIGV
-81 GALLNIGS
+81 GALLNIGN
-89 AAANAGKRLVA
+89 AAANAGKRLI
-100 SMSGIKAAMDGFNE
+100 SSLSGIQAAMSGFNE
-114 YELTMNTIQTLV
+114 YSMTMNTVQTLV

-132 TKEIEGYLKELDE
+132 VKEVEKQLKELDD

-166 AGIDLDTAKQA
+166 AGIDLDTAKTA
-177 MIGIANATAHAGQGA
+177 MIGIANATAYAGQGA

-204 SMATGFLTRIDYKSI
+204 SMSMGYLTTIDYKSL
-219 ANANINTD
+219 NLANIATKEFKQRMAD
-227 AWKKKMV
+227 AAV
-234 EAAIAA
+234 AA
-240 GTLQKVG
+240 GTLKKVG
-247 DDLYKAGK
+247 DDLYNTGK
-255 KQYTLQTLF
+255 KEYSLQALF
-264 TDGLQE
+264 TEGLKD

-284 YGDKETEIGKAAW
+284 YGSQETEIGKKAW
-297 EAAQEVKTFNM
+297 AAAQEVKTFGM
-308 MITSLQASSGT
+308 MMESLQAQAGT
-319 GWKDTWNILFGS
+319 GWKDTWQIIFGS
-331 LDDAKRM
+331 LDEAKRM
-338 WTGLYTFISKIIDSV
+338 WTGLANFISRIIDGV
-353 TRWRNTFLDIA
+353 ARWRNTILDIA
-364 MNNPLKKLFDK
+364 MNNPLKELFDK
-375 INNSPTLKTFQEVTD
+375 INNSSALKTFQDITD
-390 KVKQTTKTLEEY
+390 KVKNTTKTLEEY

-450 WTAISKITQEDVI
+450 WTAISKITQEDVVA
-463 TAEKKYGIYA
+463 AEKKYGIYA
-473 EQTTETVKEEKKV
+473 EQTTETVKEEKKA
-486 LDELTDERLKAA
+486 LEELTDERLKAV

-511 EKGAKKYGMSIE
+511 EKGAKKYGMTIE

-541 ADGKITGAFQHIGA
+541 ADGKVIGVFQNIGQAITNVF
-555 TIINIFNAIK
+555 TAIK
-565 KGWTDVFEGITGV
+565 KGWNDVFEGITGV

-590 TESIHNAFDPEKNG
+590 TESIRKATENEDKM
-604 DRVRKLTETFR
+604 RKLSETFR
-615 GLFSILHIITSLVGG
+615 GLFSIIHIVTTSINSGL
-630 AFKIAFQVLKGI
+630 KIAFQVLKGI

-675 EAVKALTTWI
+675 EAVKMLTTWI
-685 ITIVSATKDWIT
+685 ISVVSATKDWIT

-706 NKIKDAFANAGDATK
+706 NKIRDAFANAGDATK
-721 AWFEGLKETDNIP
+721 AWFDGLKETDNIP
-734 EYIFGGLINGIKEH
+734 EYIFGGLINGIKEN
-748 GPQVWEA
+748 GPKVWEA
-755 IKGIALGLVEAIKN
+755 IKSVAIGLVDAIKE
-769 VLGIHS
+769 VLKIHS
-775 PSKVMFTIGGFIIAG
+775 PSKVMFAIGGFIIAG
-790 LAAGMLSGS
+790 LIAGMKDQQLSVLDLLKGF
-799 TGIMDIIKGIGSKI
+799 GNKIIEMFKSL
-813 AEFFSKIDLGNI
+813 DLGNV
-825 IAVGISGGII
+825 IAVGIASGII

-847 LVQPIVALSNVMNG
+847 LVAPIKGLTNVLNG
-861 LGSALRGVGSAA
+861 LGSALSGVGSAA
-873 VDFGKSMKYQAVA
+873 RDFGTSMKYQGIA

-900 ASLWILAKL
+900 VSLWVLAKL
-909 PADQLQQ
+909 PADQLKQ

-931 IGLIAVLSNRL
+931 IGLVAALSGRL
-942 SKAKLPDMG
+942 SKVKLPDMG
-951 KILASILGMSVGML
+951 KTLAVIVGVSVGML
-965 IIAKALKTISKI
+965 IMAKALKSVAKIEPDKMTSAIFSLIACAAAMAILIFTLSKVTEALKGTKNIEKMGKVFTKMAISMLLISVALKMMSKI
-977 EPDRMASSIFG
+977 EPGDIWKMVG
-988 LIACMTAMGVL
+988 VMTAMLVL
-999 IVVLSKV
+999 
-1006 SDKIDGLDD
+1006 
-1015 KGKNMKQLG
+1015 LG
-1024 KIFTRLGVS
+1024 GI
-1033 MLLVAVAL
+1033 AAL
-1041 RLMSKVE
+1041 
-1048 PGAIWKTIGVIT
+1048 
-1060 GMVAL
+1060 
-1065 LAAIG
+1065 
-1070 IINKYT
+1070 NHFT
-1076 ENSLNQAADT
+1076 ENSINKSADT
-1086 IKAVGITLLLLVIA
+1086 IKAVGVALVLLVIS
-1100 MKLAGGLKTQDFLNG
+1100 MKLAGGLKKEDFLNG

-1133 KLFKET
+1133 KLFKGT
-1139 EMIKVTGS
+1139 EMIKVTAS
-1147 ILMAAF
+1147 ILMATI
-1153 AIGVLAIIT
+1153 AIGMLAVIT
-1162 KLMGN
+1162 KLIGN

-1173 KKGLACV
+1173 KKGLTCV
-1180 SVLSLI
+1180 GILSAI
-1186 IIALIA
+1186 IMALIL

-1203 TLIGV
+1203 TLVGV
-1208 AMVLAAM
+1208 AMVMAAM

-1229 AKNGLI
+1229 AKNGI
-1235 AVGFISAFVAVLLQ
+1235 KAVGAISIFMAILLQ
-1249 AAKNFDPGANAVK
+1249 AAKNFNPGSNAVK

-1268 FMLALLA
+1268 VMISLLA
-1275 VALVGLSFIDQ
+1275 VALIGLSFIDQ
-1286 QKLMTTAGSLGAV
+1286 QRLMTTAGSLGAV
-1299 MLALAAVIAATGK
+1299 MLSLAAVIAATNK
-1312 MKVDKGVFKTLA
+1312 LKVGKGVIKTLA
-1324 TITLVVAAM
+1324 TVTLVVAAM
-1333 AGIITLLSHFTDPQ
+1333 AGIVALLSHFTDPH

-1366 VVTMSKFK
+1366 IVAMSKFK
-1374 ANAKNAAKGALA
+1374 VNAKNAAKGALA
-1386 LTAMAVP
+1386 LTAMVVP
-1393 LLAFTGVLALLSK
+1393 LLAFTGVLVLLST
-1406 IDATKALPNV
+1406 IDVSKALPNV
-1416 LALIILTGAMTG
+1416 LALIVLAGAMTG
-1428 LLAALALISN
+1428 LLAALTAISAIGNIENMAL
-1438 FGIQNILF
+1438 
-1446 GVLGLLAMA
+1446 GVLGLTLMA
-1455 VPLIAFV
+1455 VPLLAFV
-1462 GVLAVM
+1462 GILALM
-1468 QNVQKATENVNAL
+1468 QNVERATNNVNAL
-1481 VKLATACTL
+1481 IKLATACTL

-1495 TILGAIAMTGIGA
+1495 TAIGAIIATGVGA
-1508 GAILAGIL
+1508 LAVGGGIL

-1527 FVGVL
+1527 FVGIL

-1549 TMMEKLTD
+1549 TMMEKLTE

-1566 PLALVADAAIFG
+1566 PLALMADAAIYG
-1578 LIGAI
+1578 LIGAV
-1583 TTIGVLAT
+1583 TTIGILAT

-1624 IGNVVAGFMNGV
+1624 IGNAVAGFMNSV
-1636 AEELPHTGQKLS
+1636 ADELPHTGQKLS

-1661 SAVNSRVM
+1661 STVNDKVM
-1669 DGVKILAGSI
+1669 QGVKVLAGS
-1679 LALTGANLLDSIT
+1679 LLLLTGANLLDSIAS
-1692 TFFTNG
+1692 FISGG
-1698 ESFGQLGKELTNFA
+1698 ESFGRLGTELSKFA
-1712 IGALPF
+1712 TSALPF
-1718 LAIMSTVQPGVMDG
+1718 LAVLSSVDPAVLEGSK
-1732 AKSLAEAVLSFTK
+1732 ALAEAILTFTK
-1745 SNFIDSI
+1745 SNFLDTIT
-1752 SGWLNGESNLADF
+1752 GWLNGESDLSSFGSKLA
-1765 GEKIGPL
+1765 PL
-1772 GTGLSKFV
+1772 GTGISEFV
-1780 SNLGTFKPEQ
+1780 ANLGTFKPEQ
-1790 VDTIKSACEALKAIA
+1790 VETIKSACEALKAIA

-1834 GPTGTGISDFVK
+1834 GPTGSGISEFVK
-1846 ELTKDGAFD
+1846 ELTKDGTFD
-1855 QSKIDI
+1855 QTKIDI

-1868 LKTIAEVAG
+1868 LKTIADVAG
-1877 EIPKHGGIA
+1877 ELPKHGGLA
-1886 QAFTGDNDIASFAG
+1886 QAFTGDNDISAFAG

-1916 QKDGVITDKSIDKIH
+1916 QKDNVITQDSIAKIN
-1931 AVSSILYAISSLG
+1931 AVNNIMWAIADLG
-1944 QINLGDTSGKLEEL
+1944 KINLGDTSGKLEEL

-1971 YVKGINTISLDDLQS
+1971 YVKGINTVSLDDLQS
-1986 SKDKIDKII
+1986 GKEKINKII
-1995 EIANTLATVSSDPIE
+1995 EIANTLAAVSSDPIE

-2042 AIKALI
+2042 AIKTLI

-2066 KAIVETAMTTLKSYD
+2066 KAVVETAMTTLKSYD
-2081 MSGAEQVG
+2081 MSGTEEIG

-2101 NNLYLARD
+2101 KNIYLARD

-2116 KALDAA
+2116 QALEAA
-2122 KKSIDS
+2122 KQSIDS

-2170 GLGRAINGVSNLIA
+2170 GLGRAIRGVSNLIS

-2197 DLSNVRSGAAAINGM
+2197 DLSDVQSGAAAINGM
-2212 FGVPSLGVSANL
+2212 LGVPSVGVAANL
-2224 NAISSGMRTY
+2224 NAISTGMRTY

-2239 EDVISAIDRL
+2239 DDVISAIDKL
-2249 GKNLGNTS
+2249 GKNLGNTT

-2269 NGTEIQEA
+2269 NGSEIQEA

-2282 RAARIERRT
+2282 RAAKIERRT

>member
-68 VHSKFSALETIGV
+68 IHSKFSALEVIGV
-81 GALLNIGS
+81 GALLNIGN

-100 SMSGIKAAMDGFNE
+100 SLSGIQAAMAGFNE
-114 YELTMNTIQTLV
+114 YSMTMNTVQTLV

-132 TKEIEGYLKELDE
+132 VKEVEGHLKELDE

-166 AGIDLDTAKQA
+166 AGIDLDTAKTA
-177 MIGIANATAHAGQGA
+177 MIGIANATAYAGQGA

-204 SMATGFLTRIDYKSI
+204 SMSMGYLTTIDYKSL
-219 ANANINTD
+219 NLANIATKEFKQRMAD
-227 AWKKKMV
+227 AAV
-234 EAAIAA
+234 AA
-240 GTLQKVG
+240 GSLKKVG
-247 DDLYKAGK
+247 NDLYSTGK
-255 KQYTLQTLF
+255 KQYSLQALF
-264 TDGLQE
+264 TEGLKD

-284 YGDKETEIGKAAW
+284 YGSQETEIGKKAW
-297 EAAQEVKTFNM
+297 AAAQEVKTFGM
-308 MITSLQASSGT
+308 MMESLQAQAGT
-319 GWKDTWNILFGS
+319 GWKDTWQILFGG
-331 LDDAKRM
+331 LDDAKRV
-338 WTGLYTFISKIIDSV
+338 WTGLANFISRIIDGV
-353 TRWRNTFLDIA
+353 ARWRNTILDIA

-375 INNSPTLKTFQEVTD
+375 INNSSALKTFQEVSD
-390 KVKQTTKTLEEY
+390 KVKKTSKTLEEY
-402 QDMITKIWRGD
+402 QKMVSKIWRGD
-413 YKNQPYRKA
+413 FKNQPYRKA
-422 LVEAEGYNYEVTQ
+422 LVEQQGFNYEATQ
-435 SLVNLTDEIAGYGKG
+435 SLVNLTDKIAGYGQG
-450 WTAISKITQEDVI
+450 WKAVSKITEKDVI
-463 TAEKKYGIYA
+463 EAEKKYGIQVK
-473 EQTTETVKEEKKV
+473 QTTESIKKEQQV
-486 LDELTDERLKAA
+486 TRELTDKQLKKA
-498 GLTDDEIYMYRQL
+498 GLNKDEIYMYRQL
-511 EKGAKKYGMSIE
+511 EKGAKKYGLTID

-528 MDEASGRDLLYGS
+528 MDEANGRDLLYGS
-541 ADGKITGAFQHIGA
+541 KNGKIIGVFQNIG
-555 TIINIFNAIK
+555 TTLTNVFTAIK

-590 TESIHNAFDPEKNG
+590 TESIRKATENEDKM
-604 DRVRKLTETFR
+604 RKLSETFR
-615 GLFSILHIITSLVGG
+615 GLFSIIHIVTTAISSGL
-630 AFKIAFQVLKGI
+630 KIAFQVLKGI

-658 NIIYNFDRWLT
+658 NAIYAVDRWIT
-669 ENNMVV
+669 ENNFLV
-675 EAVKALTTWI
+675 EAVKTVTQWI
-685 ITIVSATKDWIT
+685 ITAVIAVKEWVTH
-697 QNEKIMSVV
+697 NEKIMSVIG
-706 NKIKDAFANAGDATK
+706 KIKDAFSGAGDAVK
-721 AWFEGLKETDNIP
+721 AWIEGLKETDNIP

-755 IKGIALGLVEAIKN
+755 IKGVALGLVEAIKN

-775 PSKVMFTIGGFIIAG
+775 PSKVMFAIGGFIIAG

-825 IAVGISGGII
+825 IAVGIAGGII

-847 LVQPIVALSNVMNG
+847 LVQPIVALSNVLNG
-861 LGSALRGVGSAA
+861 LGSALSGVGAA
-873 VDFGKSMKYQAVA
+873 ARDWGKAQKYQAVA
-886 AIIKSIAISIGILA
+886 AIIKSIAISIGILVA
-900 ASLWILAKL
+900 ALWVLAKL
-909 PADQLQQ
+909 PEDQLKQ

-931 IGLIAVLSNRL
+931 IGLIAALSNRL

-951 KILASILGMSVGML
+951 KILASILGMSIGML

-977 EPDRMASSIFG
+977 EPDRMTSSIFG
-988 LIACMTAMGVL
+988 LIACMTAMGIL

-1006 SDKIDGLDD
+1006 SNKLDGLDAD
-1015 KGKNMKQLG
+1015 GKNMKQLG

-1048 PGAIWKTIGVIT
+1048 PGAIWKMIGIIA

-1139 EMIKVTGS
+1139 EMIKVTAS
-1147 ILMAAF
+1147 ILMAAV

-1162 KLMGN
+1162 KLMSN
-1167 INPDEM
+1167 MDPDEM
-1173 KKGLACV
+1173 KKGLKCV
-1180 SVLSLI
+1180 GVLSLI
-1186 IIALIA
+1186 IMALIA

-1208 AMVLAAM
+1208 AMVMAAM

-1249 AAKNFDPGANAVK
+1249 AAKNFNPGANAVK

-1312 MKVDKGVFKTLA
+1312 MKVGKGVFKTLA
-1324 TITLVVAAM
+1324 TMTLVVAAM
-1333 AGIITLLSHFTDPQ
+1333 AGIIALLSHFTDPQ

-1355 LSLLLVACGAI
+1355 LSLLLVACSAI

-1374 ANAKNAAKGALA
+1374 VNAKNAAKGALA

-1393 LLAFTGVLALLSK
+1393 LLAFTGVLALLSM
-1406 IDATKALPNV
+1406 IDASKALPNV
-1416 LALIILTGAMTG
+1416 LALIILASVMTG

-1462 GVLAVM
+1462 GILAVM
-1468 QNVQKATENVNAL
+1468 QNVQKATENVDAL

-1495 TILGAIAMTGIGA
+1495 TVLGAIAMTGVGA

-1549 TMMEKLTD
+1549 TMMEKLTE

-1566 PLALVADAAIFG
+1566 PLALMADAAIFG
-1578 LIGAI
+1578 LIGAM
-1583 TTIGVLAT
+1583 TAIGVLAT

-1624 IGNVVAGFMNGV
+1624 IGNVVAGFMNSV
-1636 AEELPHTGQKLS
+1636 ADELPHTGQKLS
-1648 EFAISAMPFIAIM
+1648 EFAISALPFITIM
-1661 SAVNSRVM
+1661 STVNSRVM

-1679 LALTGANLLDSIT
+1679 LALTGANLLDGIA

-1698 ESFGQLGKELTNFA
+1698 ESFGRLGKELTNFA
-1712 IGALPF
+1712 VGALPF

-1752 SGWLNGESNLADF
+1752 SGWLNGESDLADF

-1772 GTGLSKFV
+1772 GTGLSEFV
-1780 SNLGTFKPEQ
+1780 SNLGTFEPEQ

-1826 IEKFADKL
+1826 LSEFGPKL
-1834 GPTGTGISDFVK
+1834 GPTGAAIANFVK
-1846 ELTKDGAFD
+1846 ELTKDGVFD

-1861 VKAGCDA
+1861 VKAGCEA
-1868 LKTIAEVAG
+1868 LKNIAQVAG
-1877 EIPKHGGIA
+1877 ELPKHGGIA
-1886 QAFTGDNDIASFAG
+1886 QAFTGDNDISAFAG

-1916 QKDGVITDKSIDKIH
+1916 QKDNVITQDSIAKIN
-1931 AVSSILYAISSLG
+1931 AVNNIMWAIADLG
-1944 QINLGDTSGKLEEL
+1944 KINLGDTSGKLEEL

-1971 YVKGINTISLDDLQS
+1971 YVKGINTVSLEDLQS
-1986 SKDKIDKII
+1986 GKEKIGKII
-1995 EIANTLATVSSDPIE
+1995 EIANTLAAVSSDPIE
-2010 QLGEKL
+2010 QRGEKL
-2016 KNFATDALKKF
+2016 KNFATNALKNF
-2027 VDGLNETQPRDDATN
+2027 VDGLNATQPKDDAAN

-2048 DAIIKGMEEKK
+2048 DAIINGMEEKK

-2066 KAIVETAMTTLKSYD
+2066 KAVVETAMTTLKSYD
-2081 MSGAEQVG
+2081 MSGAEEVG
-2089 KNFVQGFANGIN
+2089 KNFVQGFANGITN
-2101 NNLYLARD
+2101 NIYLARD
-2109 AGSAVGK
+2109 AGSAVGR
-2116 KALDAA
+2116 KALEAA
-2122 KKSIDS
+2122 KQSIDS
-2128 HSPSKETYKLG
+2128 NSPSKETYKLG

-2149 IKSLEDKIYSET
+2149 VKSLKDKIYSET

-2170 GLGRAINGVSNLIA
+2170 GLGKAIRGVSNLIS

-2197 DLSNVRSGAAAINGM
+2197 DLSDVQSGAAAINGM
-2212 FGVPSLGVSANL
+2212 LGTPSVGVVTNL
-2224 NAISSGMRTY
+2224 NAISTGMRAY

-2239 EDVISAIDRL
+2239 NDVVSAIDKL

-2257 GDTYNINGITYD
+2257 NNTYNINGITYD
-2269 NGTEIQEA
+2269 DGSNISEA
-2277 VSTLV
+2277 VQTLV
-2282 RAARIERRT
+2282 RAARIERRK

>member
-68 VHSKFSALETIGV
+68 VHSKFSALEVIGV
-81 GALLNIGS
+81 GALLNIGN
-89 AAANAGKRLVA
+89 AAANAGKRLI
-100 SMSGIKAAMDGFNE
+100 SSLSGIQAAMSGFNE
-114 YELTMNTIQTLV
+114 YSMTMNTVQTLV

-132 TKEIEGYLKELDE
+132 VKEVEKQLKELDD

-166 AGIDLDTAKQA
+166 AGIDLDTAKTA
-177 MIGIANATAHAGQGA
+177 MIGIANATAYAGQGA

-204 SMATGFLTRIDYKSI
+204 SMSMGYLTTIDYKSL
-219 ANANINTD
+219 NLANIATKEFKQRMAD
-227 AWKKKMV
+227 AAV
-234 EAAIAA
+234 AA
-240 GTLQKVG
+240 GTLKKVG
-247 DDLYKAGK
+247 DDLYNTGK
-255 KQYTLQTLF
+255 KEYSLQALF
-264 TDGLQE
+264 TEGLKD

-284 YGDKETEIGKAAW
+284 YGSQETEIGKKAW
-297 EAAQEVKTFNM
+297 AAAQEVKTFGM
-308 MITSLQASSGT
+308 MMESLQAQAGT
-319 GWKDTWNILFGS
+319 GWKDTWQIIFGS
-331 LDDAKRM
+331 LDDAKRV
-338 WTGLYTFISKIIDSV
+338 WTGLANFIGKIIDGVSK
-353 TRWRNTFLDIA
+353 WRNTILDIA
-364 MNNPLKKLFDK
+364 MNNPLKELFDK
-375 INNSPTLKTFQEVTD
+375 INNSSALKTFQDITD
-390 KVKQTTKTLEEY
+390 KVKNTTKTLEEY

-450 WTAISKITQEDVI
+450 WTAISKITQEDVVA
-463 TAEKKYGIYA
+463 AEKKYGIYA
-473 EQTTETVKEEKKV
+473 EQTTETVKEEKKA
-486 LDELTDERLKAA
+486 LEELTDERLKAA

-511 EKGAKKYGMSIE
+511 EKGAKKYGMTIE

-541 ADGKITGAFQHIGA
+541 ADGKVVGVFQNIGQAITNVF
-555 TIINIFNAIK
+555 TAIK

-590 TESIHNAFDPEKNG
+590 TESIRKATENEDKM
-604 DRVRKLTETFR
+604 RKLSETFR
-615 GLFSILHIITSLVGG
+615 GLFSIIHIVTTSINSGL
-630 AFKIAFQVLKGI
+630 KIAFQVLKGI

-658 NIIYNFDRWLT
+658 NIIYNFDRWIT

-675 EAVKALTTWI
+675 EAVKMLTTWI
-685 ITIVSATKDWIT
+685 ISVASATKDWII

-706 NKIKDAFANAGDATK
+706 NKIKEAFKSAGDATK
-721 AWFEGLKETDNIP
+721 SWFEGLKETDNIP
-734 EYIFGGLINGIKEH
+734 EYIFGGLINGIREN
-748 GPQVWEA
+748 GPKVWEA
-755 IKGIALGLVEAIKN
+755 IKDVAIGLVDAIKE
-769 VLGIHS
+769 VLKIHS
-775 PSKVMFTIGGFIIAG
+775 PSKVMFAIGGFIIAG
-790 LAAGMLSGS
+790 LIAGMKDQQLSVLDLLKVFGNK
-799 TGIMDIIKGIGSKI
+799 IIEMFKSL
-813 AEFFSKIDLGNI
+813 DLGNV
-825 IAVGISGGII
+825 IAVGIASGII

-847 LVQPIVALSNVMNG
+847 LVAPIKGLTNVLNG
-861 LGSALRGVGSAA
+861 LGSALSGVGSAA
-873 VDFGKSMKYQAVA
+873 RDFGTSMKYQGIAAV
-886 AIIKSIAISIGILA
+886 IKSIAISIGILVV
-900 ASLWILAKL
+900 SLWVLAKL
-909 PADQLQQ
+909 PADQLKQ
-916 GAIALGVIGLALAAF
+916 GAIALGIIGLALAAF
-931 IGLIAVLSNRL
+931 IGLVAALSGRL
-942 SKAKLPDMG
+942 SKVKLPDMG
-951 KILASILGMSVGML
+951 KTLTVIVGVSVGML
-965 IIAKALKTISKI
+965 IMAKALKSVAKI
-977 EPDRMASSIFG
+977 EPDKMTSAIFG
-988 LIACMTAMGVL
+988 LIACAAAMAILIITLGKVTEALKGTKNIEKMGKVFTKMAISMLLISIALKMISKIEPSAIWKMVGVMTAML
-999 IVVLSKV
+999 IL
-1006 SDKIDGLDD
+1006 
-1015 KGKNMKQLG
+1015 LG
-1024 KIFTRLGVS
+1024 GI
-1033 MLLVAVAL
+1033 AAL
-1041 RLMSKVE
+1041 
-1048 PGAIWKTIGVIT
+1048 
-1060 GMVAL
+1060 
-1065 LAAIG
+1065 
-1070 IINKYT
+1070 NHFT
-1076 ENSLNQAADT
+1076 ENSINKSADT
-1086 IKAVGITLLLLVIA
+1086 IKAVGVALVLLVIS
-1100 MKLAGGLKTQDFLNG
+1100 MKLAGGLKKEDFLNG

-1133 KLFKET
+1133 KLFKGT
-1139 EMIKVTGS
+1139 EMIKVTAS
-1147 ILMAAF
+1147 ILMATI
-1153 AIGVLAIIT
+1153 AIGMLAVIT
-1162 KLMGN
+1162 KLIGN

-1173 KKGLACV
+1173 KKGLTCV
-1180 SVLSLI
+1180 GVLSAI
-1186 IIALIA
+1186 IMALIL

-1203 TLIGV
+1203 TLVGV
-1208 AMVLAAM
+1208 AMVMAAM

-1229 AKNGLI
+1229 AKNGI
-1235 AVGFISAFVAVLLQ
+1235 KAVGAISIFMAILLQ
-1249 AAKNFDPGANAVK
+1249 AAKNFNPGSNAVK

-1268 FMLALLA
+1268 VMISLLA
-1275 VALVGLSFIDQ
+1275 VALIGLSFIDQ
-1286 QKLMTTAGSLGAV
+1286 QRLLTTAGALGAV
-1299 MLALAAVIAATGK
+1299 MLSLAAVIAATNK
-1312 MKVDKGVFKTLA
+1312 LKVGKGVIKTLA
-1324 TITLVVAAM
+1324 TVTLVVAAM
-1333 AGIITLLSHFTDPQ
+1333 AGIVALLSHFTDPH

-1366 VVTMSKFK
+1366 VIAMSKFK
-1374 ANAKNAAKGALA
+1374 VNAKNAAKGALA
-1386 LTAMAVP
+1386 LTAIAVP
-1393 LLAFTGVLALLSK
+1393 LLAFTGVLALLST
-1406 IDATKALPNV
+1406 IDASKALPNV
-1416 LALIILTGAMTG
+1416 LALIVLAGAMTG
-1428 LLAALALISN
+1428 LLAALTAISAI
-1438 FGIQNILF
+1438 GNIANMTL
-1446 GVLGLLAMA
+1446 GVLGLTLMA
-1455 VPLIAFV
+1455 VPLLAFV
-1462 GVLAVM
+1462 GILALM
-1468 QNVQKATENVNAL
+1468 QNVDRAMENVKAL
-1481 VKLATACTL
+1481 TLLATACTL

-1495 TILGAIAMTGIGA
+1495 TAIGAIIATGVGA
-1508 GAILAGIL
+1508 LAVGGGIL

-1527 FVGVL
+1527 FVGIL

-1549 TMMEKLTD
+1549 TMMEKLTE

-1566 PLALVADAAIFG
+1566 PLALMADAAIYG
-1578 LIGAI
+1578 LIGAV
-1583 TTIGVLAT
+1583 TTIGILAT

-1624 IGNVVAGFMNGV
+1624 IGNVVAGFMNSV
-1636 AEELPHTGQKLS
+1636 ADELPHTGQKLS

-1661 SAVNSRVM
+1661 STVNDKVM
-1669 DGVKILAGSI
+1669 QGVKVLASS
-1679 LALTGANLLDSIT
+1679 LLLLTGANLLDSIAS
-1692 TFFTNG
+1692 FISGG
-1698 ESFGQLGKELTNFA
+1698 ESFGRLGTELSKFA
-1712 IGALPF
+1712 TSALPF
-1718 LAIMSTVQPGVMDG
+1718 LAVLSSVDPAVLEGSK
-1732 AKSLAEAVLSFTK
+1732 ALAEAILTFTK
-1745 SNFIDSI
+1745 SNFLDTIA
-1752 SGWLNGESNLADF
+1752 GWLNGESDLSSFGSKLA
-1765 GEKIGPL
+1765 PL
-1772 GTGLSKFV
+1772 GTGISEFV
-1780 SNLGTFKPEQ
+1780 ANLGTFKPEQ
-1790 VDTIKSACEALKAIA
+1790 VETIKSACEALKAIA

-1834 GPTGTGISDFVK
+1834 GPTGSGISEFVK
-1846 ELTKDGAFD
+1846 ELTKDGTFD
-1855 QSKIDI
+1855 QTKIDI

-1868 LKTIAEVAG
+1868 LKTIADVAG
-1877 EIPKHGGIA
+1877 QLPKHGGLA
-1886 QAFTGDNDIASFAG
+1886 QAFTGDNDISAFAG

-1908 IRGFVWEL
+1908 IRGFVYEL
-1916 QKDGVITDKSIDKIH
+1916 QKDNVITNDSIDKIN
-1931 AVSSILYAISSLG
+1931 AVNNIMWAVADLG
-1944 QINLGDTSGKLEEL
+1944 KINLGDTSGKLEEL
-1958 GARLGS
+1958 GARLSS

-1971 YVKGINTISLDDLQS
+1971 YVKGINTVSLDDLKS

-1995 EIANTLATVSSDPIE
+1995 EIANTLAAVSSDPIE

-2027 VDGLNETQPRDDATN
+2027 VDGLNEAQPKDDAKN
-2042 AIKALI
+2042 AIKTLI

-2066 KAIVETAMTTLKSYD
+2066 KAVVETAMTTLKSYD
-2081 MSGAEQVG
+2081 MSGAEEIG

-2116 KALDAA
+2116 KALEAA
-2122 KKSIDS
+2122 KQSIDS

-2170 GLGRAINGVSNLIA
+2170 GLGRAIRGVSNLIS

-2191 TIRPVL
+2191 AIRPVL
-2197 DLSNVRSGAAAINGM
+2197 DLSEVQSGAAAINGM
-2212 FGVPSLGVSANL
+2212 LGVPSVGVAANL
-2224 NAISSGMRTY
+2224 NAISTGMRTY

-2239 EDVISAIDRL
+2239 DDVISAIDKL
-2249 GKNLGNTS
+2249 GKNLGNTT

-2269 NGTEIQEA
+2269 NGSEIQEA

>member
-68 VHSKFSALETIGV
+68 VHSKFSALEVIGV
-81 GALLNIGS
+81 GALLNIGN
-89 AAANAGKRLVA
+89 AAANAGKRLV
-100 SMSGIKAAMDGFNE
+100 SSLSGIQAAMAGFNE
-114 YELTMNTIQTLV
+114 YSMTMNTVQTLV

-132 TKEIEGYLKELDE
+132 IKEVEGQLKELDE

-166 AGIDLDTAKQA
+166 AGIDLDTAKTA
-177 MIGIANATAHAGQGA
+177 MIGIANATAYAGQGA

-204 SMATGFLTRIDYKSI
+204 SMSMGYLTTIDYKSL
-219 ANANINTD
+219 NLANIATKEFKQRMAD
-227 AWKKKMV
+227 AAV
-234 EAAIAA
+234 AA
-240 GTLQKVG
+240 GTLKKVG
-247 DDLYKAGK
+247 DDLYNTGK
-255 KQYTLQTLF
+255 KEYSLQALF
-264 TDGLQE
+264 TEGLKD

-284 YGDKETEIGKAAW
+284 YGSQETEIGKKAW
-297 EAAQEVKTFNM
+297 AAAQEVKTFGM
-308 MITSLQASSGT
+308 MMESLQAQAGT
-319 GWKDTWNILFGS
+319 GWKDTWQILFGS
-331 LDDAKRM
+331 LDEAKRM
-338 WTGLYTFISKIIDSV
+338 WTGLANFIGKIIDGVSK
-353 TRWRNTFLDIA
+353 WRNTILDIA
-364 MNNPLKKLFDK
+364 MNNPLKELFDK
-375 INNSPTLKTFQEVTD
+375 INNSSALKTFQDITD
-390 KVKQTTKTLEEY
+390 KVKNTTKTLEEY

-450 WTAISKITQEDVI
+450 WTAISKITQEDVVA
-463 TAEKKYGIYA
+463 AEKKYGIYA
-473 EQTTETVKEEKKV
+473 EQTTETVKEEKKA
-486 LDELTDERLKAA
+486 LEELTDERLKAA

-511 EKGAKKYGMSIE
+511 EKGAKKYGMTIE

-541 ADGKITGAFQHIGA
+541 ADGKVIGVFQNIGQAITNVF
-555 TIINIFNAIK
+555 TAIK

-590 TESIHNAFDPEKNG
+590 TESIRKATENEDKM
-604 DRVRKLTETFR
+604 RKLSETFR
-615 GLFSILHIITSLVGG
+615 GLFSIIHIVTTSISSGL
-630 AFKIAFQVLKGI
+630 KIAFQVLKGI
-642 LSAFNIDVLDF
+642 LSAFNIDILDF

-658 NIIYNFDRWLT
+658 NIIYNFDRWIT

-675 EAVKALTTWI
+675 EGIKALTIWI
-685 ITIVSATKDWIT
+685 ISVVSATKDWIT

-706 NKIKDAFANAGDATK
+706 NKIKEAFANAGDATK

-734 EYIFGGLINGIKEH
+734 EYIFGGLINGIKEN
-748 GPQVWEA
+748 GPKVWEA
-755 IKGIALGLVEAIKN
+755 IKSVAIGLVDAIKE
-769 VLGIHS
+769 VLKIHS
-775 PSKVMFTIGGFIIAG
+775 PSKVMFAIGGFIIAG
-790 LAAGMLSGS
+790 LIAGMKDQQLSVLDLLKGF
-799 TGIMDIIKGIGSKI
+799 GNKIIEMFKSL
-813 AEFFSKIDLGNI
+813 DLGNV
-825 IAVGISGGII
+825 IAVGIASGII

-847 LVQPIVALSNVMNG
+847 LVAPIKGLTNVLNG
-861 LGSALRGVGSAA
+861 LGSALSGVGAA
-873 VDFGKSMKYQAVA
+873 ARDFGTAKKYESVA
-886 AIIKSIAISIGILA
+886 SIIKSIGISIGILA
-900 ASLWILAKL
+900 LSLWILAKL
-909 PADQLQQ
+909 PTDQLKQ
-916 GAIALGVIGLALAAF
+916 GAIALGVISLVLASF
-931 IGLIAVLSNRL
+931 IALTALLSNKL
-942 SKAKLPDMG
+942 SKTKLPDMT
-951 KILASILGMSVGML
+951 KILGIILGISIGMAL
-965 IIAKALKTISKI
+965 IAKALKTVSKI

-988 LIACMTAMGVL
+988 LVTVTAAMVIL
-999 IVVLSKV
+999 IVTLSKV
-1006 SDKIDGLDD
+1006 ANKINKLNA
-1015 KGKNMKQLG
+1015 KVVKQIG
-1024 KIFTRLGVS
+1024 KIFTRLAIS

-1041 RLMSKVE
+1041 KMMSKVE
-1048 PGAIWKTIGVIT
+1048 PGAIWKTIGIMA

-1076 ENSLNQAADT
+1076 KNSLNQAADT

-1100 MKLAGGLKTQDFLNG
+1100 MKLSGGLKKEDFLNG

-1133 KLFKET
+1133 KLFKGT
-1139 EMIKVTGS
+1139 EMIKVTAS
-1147 ILMAAF
+1147 ILMATV
-1153 AIGVLAIIT
+1153 AIGMLAVIT
-1162 KLMGN
+1162 KLIGN

-1173 KKGLACV
+1173 KKGLTCV
-1180 SVLSLI
+1180 GVLSAI
-1186 IIALIA
+1186 MMALIL

-1203 TLIGV
+1203 TLVGV
-1208 AMVLAAM
+1208 AMVMAAM

-1229 AKNGLI
+1229 AKNGI
-1235 AVGFISAFVAVLLQ
+1235 KAVGAISIFMAILLQ
-1249 AAKNFDPGANAVK
+1249 AAKNFNPGSNAVK

-1268 FMLALLA
+1268 VMISLLA
-1275 VALVGLSFIDQ
+1275 VALIGLSFIDQ
-1286 QKLMTTAGSLGAV
+1286 QRLMTTAGSLGAV
-1299 MLALAAVIAATGK
+1299 MLSLAAVIAATNK
-1312 MKVDKGVFKTLA
+1312 LKVGKGVIKTLL
-1324 TITLVVAAM
+1324 TVTLVVAAM
-1333 AGIITLLSHFTDPQ
+1333 AGIIALLSHFTDPN

-1366 VVTMSKFK
+1366 VVAMSKFK
-1374 ANAKNAAKGALA
+1374 VNAKNAAKGALA

-1393 LLAFTGVLALLSK
+1393 LLAFTGVLALLST
-1406 IDATKALPNV
+1406 IDASKALPNV
-1416 LALIILTGAMTG
+1416 LSLIVLAGAMTG
-1428 LLAALALISN
+1428 LLAALTTISAIGNIANMAL
-1438 FGIQNILF
+1438 
-1446 GVLGLLAMA
+1446 GVLGLTLMA
-1455 VPLIAFV
+1455 VPLLAFV
-1462 GVLAVM
+1462 GVLALM
-1468 QNVQKATENVNAL
+1468 QNVDRAMENVKAL
-1481 VKLATACTL
+1481 TLLAAACTL

-1495 TILGAIAMTGIGA
+1495 TAIGAIVATGVGA
-1508 GAILAGIL
+1508 LAVGGGIL

-1527 FVGVL
+1527 FVGIL

-1549 TMMEKLTD
+1549 TMMEKLTE

-1566 PLALVADAAIFG
+1566 PLALIADAAIFG

-1624 IGNVVAGFMNGV
+1624 IGNVVAGFMNSV
-1636 AEELPHTGQKLS
+1636 ADELPHTGEKLS
-1648 EFAISAMPFIAIM
+1648 EFAISAMPFIVIM
-1661 SAVNSRVM
+1661 STVNDKVIQ
-1669 DGVKILAGSI
+1669 GVKVLAGS
-1679 LALTGANLLDSIT
+1679 LLLLTGANLLDSIAS
-1692 TFFTNG
+1692 FISGG
-1698 ESFGQLGKELTNFA
+1698 ESFGRLGSELSKFA
-1712 IGALPF
+1712 ISSLPF
-1718 LAIMSTVQPGVMDG
+1718 LTVLSSVDPAVLEGSK
-1732 AKSLAEAVLSFTK
+1732 ALAEAILTFTK
-1745 SNFIDSI
+1745 SNFLDTIT
-1752 SGWLNGESNLADF
+1752 GWLNGESDLGSFGSKLA
-1765 GEKIGPL
+1765 PL
-1772 GTGLSKFV
+1772 GTGISEFV

-1790 VDTIKSACEALKAIA
+1790 VETIKSACEALKAIA

-1834 GPTGTGISDFVK
+1834 GPTGSGISEFVK
-1846 ELTKDGAFD
+1846 ELTKDGTFD
-1855 QSKIDI
+1855 QTKIDI

-1868 LKTIAEVAG
+1868 LKTIADVAG
-1877 EIPKHGGIA
+1877 QLPKHGGLA
-1886 QAFTGDNDIASFAG
+1886 QAFTGDNDISAFAG

-1908 IRGFVWEL
+1908 IRGFVYEL
-1916 QKDGVITDKSIDKIH
+1916 QKDNVITNDSIDKIN
-1931 AVSSILYAISSLG
+1931 AVNNIMWAVADLG
-1944 QINLGDTSGKLEEL
+1944 KINLGDTSGKLEEL

-1971 YVKGINTISLDDLQS
+1971 YVKGINTVSLDDLKS

-1995 EIANTLATVSSDPIE
+1995 EIANTLAAVSSDPIE

-2027 VDGLNETQPRDDATN
+2027 VDGLNEAQPKDDAKN
-2042 AIKALI
+2042 AIKTLI

-2059 PDVENGS
+2059 SDVENGS
-2066 KAIVETAMTTLKSYD
+2066 KAVVETAMTTLKSYD
-2081 MSGAEQVG
+2081 MSGAEEIG

-2116 KALDAA
+2116 KALEAA
-2122 KKSIDS
+2122 KQSIDS

-2170 GLGRAINGVSNLIA
+2170 GLGRAIRGVSNLIS

-2197 DLSNVRSGAAAINGM
+2197 DLSDVQSGAAAIDGM
-2212 FGVPSLGVSANL
+2212 LGVPSVGVAANL
-2224 NAISSGMRTY
+2224 NAISTGMRTY

-2239 EDVISAIDRL
+2239 DDVISAIDKL
-2249 GKNLGNTS
+2249 GKNLGNTT

-2269 NGTEIQEA
+2269 NGSEIQEA

>member
-68 VHSKFSALETIGV
+68 VHSKFSALEVIGV
-81 GALLNIGS
+81 GALLNIGN
-89 AAANAGKRLVA
+89 AAANAGKRLV
-100 SMSGIKAAMDGFNE
+100 SSLSGIQAAMSGFNE
-114 YELTMNTIQTLV
+114 YSMTMNTVQTLV

-132 TKEIEGYLKELDE
+132 IKEVEDQLKELDE

-166 AGIDLDTAKQA
+166 AGIDLDTAKTA
-177 MIGIANATAHAGQGA
+177 MIGIANATAYAGQGA

-204 SMATGFLTRIDYKSI
+204 SMSMGYLTTIDYKSL
-219 ANANINTD
+219 NLANIATKEFKQRMAD
-227 AWKKKMV
+227 AAV
-234 EAAIAA
+234 AA
-240 GTLQKVG
+240 GTLKKVG
-247 DDLYKAGK
+247 DDLYNTGK
-255 KQYTLQTLF
+255 KEYSLQALF
-264 TDGLQE
+264 TEGLKD

-284 YGDKETEIGKAAW
+284 YGSMETEIGKKAW
-297 EAAQEVKTFNM
+297 AAAQEVKTFGM
-308 MITSLQASSGT
+308 MMESLKAQAGT
-319 GWKDTWNILFGS
+319 GWKDTWQILFGS
-331 LDDAKRM
+331 LDEAKRM
-338 WTGLYTFISKIIDSV
+338 WTGLANFIGKIIDGVSK
-353 TRWRNTFLDIA
+353 WRNTILDIA
-364 MNNPLKKLFDK
+364 MNNPLKELFDK
-375 INNSPTLKTFQEVTD
+375 INNSSALKTFQDITD
-390 KVKQTTKTLEEY
+390 KVKNTTKTLEEY

-450 WTAISKITQEDVI
+450 WTAISKITEEDVVA
-463 TAEKKYGIYA
+463 AEKKYGIYA
-473 EQTTETVKEEKKV
+473 EQTTETVKEEKKA
-486 LDELTDERLKAA
+486 LEELTDERLKAA

-541 ADGKITGAFQHIGA
+541 ADGKVVGVFQNIGQAITNVF
-555 TIINIFNAIK
+555 TAIK

-590 TESIHNAFDPEKNG
+590 TESIRKTTENEDKM
-604 DRVRKLTETFR
+604 RKLSETFR
-615 GLFSILHIITSLVGG
+615 GLFSIIHIVTTSINSGL
-630 AFKIAFQVLKGI
+630 KIAFQVLKGI

-675 EAVKALTTWI
+675 EAVKMLTTWI
-685 ITIVSATKDWIT
+685 ISAVSATKDWIT

-706 NKIKDAFANAGDATK
+706 NKIREAFANAGNATK

-734 EYIFGGLINGIKEH
+734 EYIFGGLINGIREN
-748 GPQVWEA
+748 GPKVWEA
-755 IKGIALGLVEAIKN
+755 IKGVAIGLVDVIKE
-769 VLGIHS
+769 VLKIHS
-775 PSKVMFTIGGFIIAG
+775 PSKVMFAIGGFIIAG
-790 LAAGMLSGS
+790 LIAGMKDQQLSVLDLLKGF
-799 TGIMDIIKGIGSKI
+799 GNKIIEMFKSLD
-813 AEFFSKIDLGNI
+813 FGNV
-825 IAVGISGGII
+825 IAVGIASGII

-847 LVQPIVALSNVMNG
+847 LVAPIKGLTNVLNG
-861 LGSALRGVGSAA
+861 LGSALSGVGSAA
-873 VDFGKSMKYQAVA
+873 RDFGTSMKYQGIA

-900 ASLWILAKL
+900 ASLWVLAKL
-909 PADQLQQ
+909 PADQLKQ

-931 IGLIAVLSNRL
+931 IGLVAVLSGRL
-942 SKAKLPDMG
+942 SKVKLPDMG
-951 KILASILGMSVGML
+951 KTLAVIIGVSVGML
-965 IIAKALKTISKI
+965 IMAKALKSVAKI
-977 EPDRMASSIFG
+977 EPDKMTSAIFG
-988 LIACMTAMGVL
+988 LIACAAAIAILIITLSKVTEALKGTKNIEKMGKVFTKMTISMLLISVALKMMSKIEPSAIWKMVGVMTAMLVL
-999 IVVLSKV
+999 
-1006 SDKIDGLDD
+1006 
-1015 KGKNMKQLG
+1015 LG
-1024 KIFTRLGVS
+1024 GI
-1033 MLLVAVAL
+1033 AAL
-1041 RLMSKVE
+1041 
-1048 PGAIWKTIGVIT
+1048 
-1060 GMVAL
+1060 
-1065 LAAIG
+1065 
-1070 IINKYT
+1070 NHFT
-1076 ENSLNQAADT
+1076 ENSINKSADT
-1086 IKAVGITLLLLVIA
+1086 IKAVGVALVLLVIS
-1100 MKLAGGLKTQDFLNG
+1100 MKLAGGLKKEDFLNG
-1115 IKVIGVF
+1115 VKVIGVF

-1133 KLFKET
+1133 KLFKGT
-1139 EMIKVTGS
+1139 EMIKVTAS
-1147 ILMAAF
+1147 ILMATI
-1153 AIGVLAIIT
+1153 AIGMLAVIT
-1162 KLMGN
+1162 KLIGN

-1173 KKGLACV
+1173 KKGLTCV
-1180 SVLSLI
+1180 GVLSAI
-1186 IIALIA
+1186 IMALIL

-1203 TLIGV
+1203 TLVGV
-1208 AMVLAAM
+1208 AMVMAAM

-1229 AKNGLI
+1229 AKNGI
-1235 AVGFISAFVAVLLQ
+1235 KAVGAISIFMAILLQ
-1249 AAKNFDPGANAVK
+1249 AAKNFNPGSNAVK

-1268 FMLALLA
+1268 VMISLLA
-1275 VALVGLSFIDQ
+1275 VALIGLSFIDQ
-1286 QKLMTTAGSLGAV
+1286 QRLMTTAGSLGAV
-1299 MLALAAVIAATGK
+1299 MLSLAAVIAATNK
-1312 MKVDKGVFKTLA
+1312 LKVGKGVIKTLA
-1324 TITLVVAAM
+1324 TVTLVVAAM
-1333 AGIITLLSHFTDPQ
+1333 AGIVALLSHFTDPH

-1366 VVTMSKFK
+1366 VIAMSKFK
-1374 ANAKNAAKGALA
+1374 VNAKNAAKGALA
-1386 LTAMAVP
+1386 LTAIAVP
-1393 LLAFTGVLALLSK
+1393 LLTFTGVLALLST
-1406 IDATKALPNV
+1406 INASKALPNV
-1416 LALIILTGAMTG
+1416 LALIVLAGAMTC
-1428 LLAALALISN
+1428 LLAALTAISAIGNIENMAL
-1438 FGIQNILF
+1438 
-1446 GVLGLLAMA
+1446 GVLGLTLMA
-1455 VPLIAFV
+1455 VPLLAFV
-1462 GVLAVM
+1462 GILALM
-1468 QNVQKATENVNAL
+1468 QNVDRAMENVKAL
-1481 VKLATACTL
+1481 TLFATACTL

-1495 TILGAIAMTGIGA
+1495 TAIGAIVATGVGA
-1508 GAILAGIL
+1508 LAVGGGIL

-1549 TMMEKLTD
+1549 TMMEKLTE

-1566 PLALVADAAIFG
+1566 PLALIADAAIYG
-1578 LIGAI
+1578 LIGAV
-1583 TTIGVLAT
+1583 TTIGILAT

-1624 IGNVVAGFMNGV
+1624 IGNVVAGFMNSV
-1636 AEELPHTGQKLS
+1636 ADELPHTGQKLS

-1661 SAVNSRVM
+1661 STVNDKVM
-1669 DGVKILAGSI
+1669 QGVKVLAGS
-1679 LALTGANLLDSIT
+1679 LLLLTGANLLDSIAS
-1692 TFFTNG
+1692 FISGG
-1698 ESFGQLGKELTNFA
+1698 ESFGRLGTELSKFA
-1712 IGALPF
+1712 TSALPF
-1718 LAIMSTVQPGVMDG
+1718 LAVLSSVDPAVLEGSK
-1732 AKSLAEAVLSFTK
+1732 ALAEAILTFTK
-1745 SNFIDSI
+1745 SNFLDTIT
-1752 SGWLNGESNLADF
+1752 GWLNGESDLSSFGSKLA
-1765 GEKIGPL
+1765 PL
-1772 GTGLSKFV
+1772 GTGISEFV
-1780 SNLGTFKPEQ
+1780 ANLGTFKPEQ
-1790 VDTIKSACEALKAIA
+1790 VETIKSACEALKAIA

-1834 GPTGTGISDFVK
+1834 GPTGSGISEFVK
-1846 ELTKDGAFD
+1846 ELTKDGTFD
-1855 QSKIDI
+1855 QTKIDI

-1868 LKTIAEVAG
+1868 LKTIADVAG
-1877 EIPKHGGIA
+1877 ELPKHGGLA
-1886 QAFTGDNDIASFAG
+1886 QAFTGDNDISAFAG

-1916 QKDGVITDKSIDKIH
+1916 QKDNVITQDSIAKIN
-1931 AVSSILYAISSLG
+1931 AVNNIMWAIADLG
-1944 QINLGDTSGKLEEL
+1944 KINLGDTSGKLEEL

-1971 YVKGINTISLDDLQS
+1971 YIKGINTVSLDDLQS
-1986 SKDKIDKII
+1986 GKEKINKII
-1995 EIANTLATVSSDPIE
+1995 EIANTLAAVSSDPIE

-2042 AIKALI
+2042 AIKTLI

-2066 KAIVETAMTTLKSYD
+2066 KAVVETAMTTLKSYD
-2081 MSGAEQVG
+2081 MSGAGEVG

-2116 KALDAA
+2116 QALEAA
-2122 KKSIDS
+2122 KQSIDS
-2128 HSPSKETYKLG
+2128 NSPSKETYKLG

-2170 GLGRAINGVSNLIA
+2170 GLGRAIKGVSNLIS

-2197 DLSNVRSGAAAINGM
+2197 DLSEIQSGAAAINGM
-2212 FGVPSLGVSANL
+2212 LGVPSVGVAANL
-2224 NAISSGMRTY
+2224 NAISTGMRTY

-2239 EDVISAIDRL
+2239 DDIVSAIDKL
-2249 GKNLGNTS
+2249 GRNLGNTT

-2269 NGTEIQEA
+2269 NGSEIQEA

>member
-68 VHSKFSALETIGV
+68 VHSKFSALEVIGV
-81 GALLNIGS
+81 GALLNIGN
-89 AAANAGKRLVA
+89 AAANAGKRLV
-100 SMSGIKAAMDGFNE
+100 SSLSGIQAAMSGFNE
-114 YELTMNTIQTLV
+114 YSMTMNTVQTLV

-132 TKEIEGYLKELDE
+132 IKEVESQLKELDE

-166 AGIDLDTAKQA
+166 AGIDLDTAKTA
-177 MIGIANATAHAGQGA
+177 MIGIANATAYAGQGA

-204 SMATGFLTRIDYKSI
+204 SMSMGYLTTIDYKSL
-219 ANANINTD
+219 NLANIATKEFKQRMAD
-227 AWKKKMV
+227 AAV
-234 EAAIAA
+234 AA
-240 GTLQKVG
+240 GTLKKVG
-247 DDLYKAGK
+247 DDLYNTGK
-255 KQYTLQTLF
+255 KEYSLQALF
-264 TDGLQE
+264 TEGLKD

-284 YGDKETEIGKAAW
+284 YGSMETEIGKKAW
-297 EAAQEVKTFNM
+297 AAAQEVKTFGM
-308 MITSLQASSGT
+308 MMESLKAQAGT
-319 GWKDTWNILFGS
+319 GWKDTWQILFGS
-331 LDDAKRM
+331 LDEAKRM
-338 WTGLYTFISKIIDSV
+338 WTGLANFIGKIIDGVSK
-353 TRWRNTFLDIA
+353 WRNTILDIA
-364 MNNPLKKLFDK
+364 MNNPLKELFDK
-375 INNSPTLKTFQEVTD
+375 INNSSALKTFQDITD
-390 KVKQTTKTLEEY
+390 KVKNTTKTLEEY

-450 WTAISKITQEDVI
+450 WTAISKITQEDVVA
-463 TAEKKYGIYA
+463 AEKKYGIYA
-473 EQTTETVKEEKKV
+473 EQTTETVKEEKKA
-486 LDELTDERLKAA
+486 LEELTDERLKAA

-511 EKGAKKYGMSIE
+511 EKGAKKYGMTIE

-528 MDEASGRDLLYGS
+528 MNEASGRDLLYGS
-541 ADGKITGAFQHIGA
+541 ADGKVIGVFQNIGQAITNVF
-555 TIINIFNAIK
+555 TAIK

-590 TESIHNAFDPEKNG
+590 TESIRKATENEDKM
-604 DRVRKLTETFR
+604 RKLSETFR
-615 GLFSILHIITSLVGG
+615 GLFSIIHIVTTSINSGL
-630 AFKIAFQVLKGI
+630 KIAFQALKGI

-675 EAVKALTTWI
+675 EAVKMLTTWI
-685 ITIVSATKDWIT
+685 ISAVSATKDWIT

-706 NKIKDAFANAGDATK
+706 NKIREAFANAGNATK

-734 EYIFGGLINGIKEH
+734 EYIFSGLINGIKEH

-755 IKGIALGLVEAIKN
+755 IKGVALGLVEAIKN

-775 PSKVMFTIGGFIIAG
+775 PSKVMFAIGGFIIAG
-790 LAAGMLSGS
+790 LIAGMKDQQLSVLDLLKGF
-799 TGIMDIIKGIGSKI
+799 GNKIIEMFKSL
-813 AEFFSKIDLGNI
+813 DLGNI
-825 IAVGISGGII
+825 IAVGIASGII

-847 LVQPIVALSNVMNG
+847 LVAPIKGLTNVLNG
-861 LGSALRGVGSAA
+861 LGSALSGVGSAA
-873 VDFGKSMKYQAVA
+873 RDFGTSMKYQGIA

-900 ASLWILAKL
+900 ASLWVLAKL
-909 PADQLQQ
+909 PADQLKQ

-931 IGLIAVLSNRL
+931 IGLVAALSGHL
-942 SKAKLPDMG
+942 SKVKLPDMG
-951 KILASILGMSVGML
+951 KTLAVVIGVSVGML
-965 IIAKALKTISKI
+965 IMAKALKSVAKI
-977 EPDRMASSIFG
+977 EPDKMTSAIFG
-988 LIACMTAMGVL
+988 LIACAAAMTILIITLGKVTEALKGTKNIEKMGKVFTKMAISMLLISIALKMISKIEPSAIWKMVGVMTAMLVL
-999 IVVLSKV
+999 
-1006 SDKIDGLDD
+1006 
-1015 KGKNMKQLG
+1015 LG
-1024 KIFTRLGVS
+1024 GI
-1033 MLLVAVAL
+1033 AAL
-1041 RLMSKVE
+1041 
-1048 PGAIWKTIGVIT
+1048 
-1060 GMVAL
+1060 
-1065 LAAIG
+1065 
-1070 IINKYT
+1070 NHFT
-1076 ENSLNQAADT
+1076 ENSINKSADT
-1086 IKAVGITLLLLVIA
+1086 IKAVGVALVLLVIS
-1100 MKLAGGLKTQDFLNG
+1100 MKLAGGLKKEDFLNG

-1133 KLFKET
+1133 KLFKGT
-1139 EMIKVTGS
+1139 EMIKVTAS
-1147 ILMAAF
+1147 ILMATI
-1153 AIGVLAIIT
+1153 AIGMLAVIT
-1162 KLMGN
+1162 KLIGN

-1173 KKGLACV
+1173 KKGLTCV
-1180 SVLSLI
+1180 GVLSAI
-1186 IIALIA
+1186 IMALIL

-1203 TLIGV
+1203 TLVGV
-1208 AMVLAAM
+1208 AMVMAAM

-1229 AKNGLI
+1229 AKNGI
-1235 AVGFISAFVAVLLQ
+1235 KAVGAISIFMAILLQ
-1249 AAKNFDPGANAVK
+1249 AAKNFNPGSNAVK

-1268 FMLALLA
+1268 VMISLLA
-1275 VALVGLSFIDQ
+1275 VALIGLSFIDQ
-1286 QKLMTTAGSLGAV
+1286 QRLMTTAGSLGAV
-1299 MLALAAVIAATGK
+1299 ILSLAAVIAATNK
-1312 MKVDKGVFKTLA
+1312 LKVGKGVIKTLA
-1324 TITLVVAAM
+1324 TVTLVVAAM
-1333 AGIITLLSHFTDPQ
+1333 AGIVALLSHFTDPH

-1366 VVTMSKFK
+1366 VIAMSKFK
-1374 ANAKNAAKGALA
+1374 VNAKNAAKGALA
-1386 LTAMAVP
+1386 LTAIAVP
-1393 LLAFTGVLALLSK
+1393 LLAFTGVLALLST
-1406 IDATKALPNV
+1406 IDASKALPNV
-1416 LALIILTGAMTG
+1416 LALIVLAGAMTG
-1428 LLAALALISN
+1428 LLAALTVISAIGNIENMAL
-1438 FGIQNILF
+1438 GI
-1446 GVLGLLAMA
+1446 LALTLMA
-1455 VPLIAFV
+1455 VPLLAFV
-1462 GVLAVM
+1462 GILALM
-1468 QNVQKATENVNAL
+1468 QNVERATDNVNAL

-1495 TILGAIAMTGIGA
+1495 TAIGAIIATGVGA
-1508 GAILAGIL
+1508 LAVGGGIL

-1527 FVGVL
+1527 FVGIL

-1549 TMMEKLTD
+1549 TMMEKLTE

-1566 PLALVADAAIFG
+1566 PLALMADAAIYG
-1578 LIGAI
+1578 LIGAV
-1583 TTIGVLAT
+1583 TTIGILAT

-1624 IGNVVAGFMNGV
+1624 IGNVVAGFMNSV
-1636 AEELPHTGQKLS
+1636 TDELPHTGQKLS

-1661 SAVNSRVM
+1661 STVNDKVM
-1669 DGVKILAGSI
+1669 QGVKVLAGS
-1679 LALTGANLLDSIT
+1679 LLLLTGANLLDSIAS
-1692 TFFTNG
+1692 FISGG
-1698 ESFGQLGKELTNFA
+1698 ESFGRLGTELSKFA
-1712 IGALPF
+1712 TSALPF
-1718 LAIMSTVQPGVMDG
+1718 LAVLSSVDPAVLEGSK
-1732 AKSLAEAVLSFTK
+1732 ALAEAILTFTK
-1745 SNFIDSI
+1745 SNFLDTIT
-1752 SGWLNGESNLADF
+1752 GWLNGESDLSSFGSKLA
-1765 GEKIGPL
+1765 PL
-1772 GTGLSKFV
+1772 GTGISEFV
-1780 SNLGTFKPEQ
+1780 ANLGTFKPEQ
-1790 VDTIKSACEALKAIA
+1790 VETIKSACEALKAIA

-1834 GPTGTGISDFVK
+1834 GPTGSGISEFVK
-1846 ELTKDGAFD
+1846 ELTKDGTFD
-1855 QSKIDI
+1855 QTKIDI

-1868 LKTIAEVAG
+1868 LKTIADVAG
-1877 EIPKHGGIA
+1877 ELPKQGGLA
-1886 QAFTGDNDIASFAG
+1886 QAFTGDNDISAFAG

-1916 QKDGVITDKSIDKIH
+1916 QKDNVITQDSIAKIN
-1931 AVSSILYAISSLG
+1931 AVNNIMWAIADLG
-1944 QINLGDTSGKLEEL
+1944 KINLGDTSGKLEEL

-1971 YVKGINTISLDDLQS
+1971 YVKGINTVSLDDLQS
-1986 SKDKIDKII
+1986 GKEKINKII
-1995 EIANTLATVSSDPIE
+1995 EIANTLAAVSSDPIE

-2027 VDGLNETQPRDDATN
+2027 VDGLNATQPKVDATN

-2048 DAIIKGMEEKK
+2048 DAIISAMGEKDD
-2059 PDVENGS
+2059 DVKTGATNIIETATKALESSNHTDRAS
-2066 KAIVETAMTTLKSYD
+2066 KAGLNILNGFINGMNDKDGRVWNKAYSIGRTAVD
-2081 MSGAEQVG
+2081 A
-2089 KNFVQGFANGIN
+2089 IN
-2101 NNLYLARD
+2101 
-2109 AGSAVGK
+2109 
-2116 KALDAA
+2116 KATDE
-2122 KKSIDS
+2122 
-2128 HSPSKETYKLG
+2128 HSPSKETFKTG
-2139 TFFDQGFING
+2139 KFFDQGFING

-2170 GLGRAINGVSNLIA
+2170 GLGRAIRGVSNLIS

-2197 DLSNVRSGAAAINGM
+2197 DLSDVQSGAAAINGM
-2212 FGVPSLGVSANL
+2212 LGVPSVGVAANL
-2224 NAISSGMRTY
+2224 NAISTGMRTY

-2239 EDVISAIDRL
+2239 DDVISAIDKL
-2249 GKNLGNTS
+2249 GKNLGNTT

-2269 NGTEIQEA
+2269 NGSEIQEA

-2282 RAARIERRT
+2282 RAAKIERRT

>member
-68 VHSKFSALETIGV
+68 VHSKFSALEVIGV
-81 GALLNIGS
+81 GALLNIGN

-100 SMSGIKAAMDGFNE
+100 SLSGIQAAMAGFNE
-114 YELTMNTIQTLV
+114 YSMTMNTVQTLV

-132 TKEIEGYLKELDE
+132 VKEVEGHLKELDE

-166 AGIDLDTAKQA
+166 AGIDLDTAKTA
-177 MIGIANATAHAGQGA
+177 MIGIANATAYAGQGA

-204 SMATGFLTRIDYKSI
+204 SMSMGYLTTIDYKSL
-219 ANANINTD
+219 NLANIATKEFKQRMAD
-227 AWKKKMV
+227 AAV
-234 EAAIAA
+234 AA
-240 GTLQKVG
+240 GSLKKVG
-247 DDLYKAGK
+247 DDLYSTGK
-255 KQYTLQTLF
+255 KEYSLQALF
-264 TDGLQE
+264 TEGLKD

-284 YGDKETEIGKAAW
+284 YGSQETEIGKKAW
-297 EAAQEVKTFNM
+297 AAAQEVKTFGM
-308 MITSLQASSGT
+308 MMESLQAQAGT
-319 GWKDTWNILFGS
+319 GWKDTWQILFGG
-331 LDDAKRM
+331 LDDAKRV
-338 WTGLYTFISKIIDSV
+338 WTGLANFISRIIDGV
-353 TRWRNTFLDIA
+353 ARWRNTILDIA
-364 MNNPLKKLFDK
+364 MNNPLKELFDK
-375 INNSPTLKTFQEVTD
+375 INNSSALKTFQDITD
-390 KVKQTTKTLEEY
+390 KVKNTTKTLEEY

-450 WTAISKITQEDVI
+450 WTAISKITQEDVVA
-463 TAEKKYGIYA
+463 AEKKYGIYA
-473 EQTTETVKEEKKV
+473 EQTTETVKEEKKA
-486 LDELTDERLKAA
+486 LEELTDERLKAA

-511 EKGAKKYGMSIE
+511 EKGAKKYGMTIE

-541 ADGKITGAFQHIGA
+541 ADGKVVGVFQNIGQAITNVF
-555 TIINIFNAIK
+555 TAIK

-590 TESIHNAFDPEKNG
+590 TESIRKATENEDKM
-604 DRVRKLTETFR
+604 RKLSETFR
-615 GLFSILHIITSLVGG
+615 GLFSIIHIVTTAISSGL
-630 AFKIAFQVLKGI
+630 KIAFQVLKGI

-658 NIIYNFDRWLT
+658 NAIYAVDRWIT
-669 ENNMVV
+669 ENNFLV
-675 EAVKALTTWI
+675 EAVKTVTQWI
-685 ITIVSATKDWIT
+685 ITAVIAVKEWVTH
-697 QNEKIMSVV
+697 NEKIMSVIG
-706 NKIKDAFANAGDATK
+706 KIKDAFSGAGDAVK
-721 AWFEGLKETDNIP
+721 AWIEGLKETDNIP

-755 IKGIALGLVEAIKN
+755 IKGVALGLVEAIKN

-775 PSKVMFTIGGFIIAG
+775 PSKVMFAIGGFIIAG

-825 IAVGISGGII
+825 IAVGISAGII
-835 YTAKRMLDLADK
+835 YTAKRMLDIADK
-847 LVQPIVALSNVMNG
+847 VLQPVIALSNVLNG
-861 LGSALRGVGSAA
+861 LGSALSGVGAA
-873 VDFGKSMKYQAVA
+873 ARDWGKAMKYQAVA
-886 AIIKSIAISIGILA
+886 AIIKSIVISIGILA
-900 ASLWILAKL
+900 AALWVLAKL
-909 PADQLQQ
+909 PKEELQQ

-931 IGLIAVLSNRL
+931 IGLIAALSDKL
-942 SKAKLPDMG
+942 AKAKLPDMG
-951 KILASILGMSVGML
+951 KILASILGLSVGML
-965 IIAKALKTISKI
+965 ILSKALQNVAKI
-977 EPDRMASSIFG
+977 EPDRILPSVFG
-988 LIACMTAMGVL
+988 LIACAAAMAIL
-999 IVVLSKV
+999 L
-1006 SDKIDGLDD
+1006 LT
-1015 KGKNMKQLG
+1015 LG
-1024 KIFTRLGVS
+1024 KVTEALKGTKNIEKMGKVFTKMAIS
-1033 MLLVAVAL
+1033 MLLIAVAL
-1041 RLMSKVE
+1041 RMMSKVE
-1048 PGAIWKTIGVIT
+1048 PSAIWKMVGVMTAMLVLLGGIAALNHFT
-1060 GMVAL
+1060 GNS
-1065 LAAIG
+1065 
-1070 IINKYT
+1070 INK
-1076 ENSLNQAADT
+1076 SADT
-1086 IKAVGITLLLLVIA
+1086 IKAVGVALVLLVIA
-1100 MKLAGGLKTQDFLNG
+1100 MKLAGGLKTEDFLNG
-1115 IKVIGVF
+1115 LKVIGVF
-1122 SLLLLAMMGIS
+1122 SVLLLAMMGIS
-1133 KLFKET
+1133 KLFKGT
-1139 EMIKVTGS
+1139 EMIKVTAS
-1147 ILMAAF
+1147 ILMAAV

-1173 KKGLACV
+1173 KKGLICV
-1180 SVLSLI
+1180 GILSAI
-1186 IIALIA
+1186 IMALIL

-1208 AMVLAAM
+1208 AMVMAAM

-1249 AAKNFDPGANAVK
+1249 AAKNFNPGANAVK

-1299 MLALAAVIAATGK
+1299 MLSLAAVIAATNK
-1312 MKVDKGVFKTLA
+1312 LKVGKGVIKTLL
-1324 TITLVVAAM
+1324 TVTLVVAAM
-1333 AGIITLLSHFTDPQ
+1333 AGIIALLSQVPNIEKAIKGSIGVAILSGTLALMVFALSKIDGRKNINKKFILGLYSLIPLLIGIAVALSVASNVQ
-1347 GAIASAGA
+1347 NAIQNAIAISILLAAMAGVLYA
-1355 LSLLLVACGAI
+1355 LTAI
-1366 VVTMSKFK
+1366 GKFGDIK
-1374 ANAKNAAKGALA
+1374 SMALGIIG

-1393 LLAFTGVLALLSK
+1393 LWIFIQLLKSM
-1406 IDATKALPNV
+1406 D
-1416 LALIILTGAMTG
+1416 
-1428 LLAALALISN
+1428 
-1438 FGIQNILF
+1438 
-1446 GVLGLLAMA
+1446 
-1455 VPLIAFV
+1455 
-1462 GVLAVM
+1462 
-1468 QNVQKATENVNAL
+1468 
-1481 VKLATACTL
+1481 
-1490 LLIPL
+1490 
-1495 TILGAIAMTGIGA
+1495 
-1508 GAILAGIL
+1508 
-1516 ALTLMA
+1516 
-1522 VPLLA
+1522 
-1527 FVGVL
+1527 
-1532 ALMQGIENATQ
+1532 GIENASEKVLAIT
-1543 NVELLT
+1543 LL
-1549 TMMEKLTD
+1549 MEKLTE

-1566 PLALVADAAIFG
+1566 PLALMADAAIFG

-1624 IGNVVAGFMNGV
+1624 IGNVVAGFMNSV
-1636 AEELPHTGQKLS
+1636 AEELPHTATKLS
-1648 EFAISAMPFIAIM
+1648 EFAINAMPFIAIM
-1661 SAVNSRVM
+1661 STVNDRVM

-1679 LALTGANLLDSIT
+1679 LALTGANLLDAIAS
-1692 TFFTNG
+1692 FFSG
-1698 ESFGQLGKELTNFA
+1698 GQSFGRLGAELSKLATDA
-1712 IGALPF
+1712 QPF
-1718 LAIMSTVQPGVMDG
+1718 LAIIGNVDPKVMEG
-1732 AKSLAEAVLSFTK
+1732 AKNMADAILSFTK
-1745 SNFIDSI
+1745 GNFWDSI
-1752 SGWLNGESNLADF
+1752 TSWIAGESDLGDF
-1765 GEKIGPL
+1765 GAKIAPL
-1772 GTGLSKFV
+1772 GTGLSEFV
-1780 SNLGTFKPEQ
+1780 SNLGNFTPEQ
-1790 VDTIKSACEALKAIA
+1790 VDTINCACDALKSIA

-1820 FTGDND
+1820 FSGDND
-1826 IEKFADKL
+1826 LSEFGPKL
-1834 GPTGTGISDFVK
+1834 GPTGAAIANFVK
-1846 ELTKDGAFD
+1846 ELTKDGVFD

-1861 VKAGCDA
+1861 VKAGCEA
-1868 LKTIAEVAG
+1868 LKNIAQVAG
-1877 EIPKHGGIA
+1877 ELPKHGGIA
-1886 QAFTGDNDIASFAG
+1886 QAFSGDNDIAAFAG

-1916 QKDGVITDKSIDKIH
+1916 QKDNVITQDSIDKIN
-1931 AVSSILYAISSLG
+1931 AVNNIMWAIADLG
-1944 QINLGDTSGKLEEL
+1944 KINLGDTSGKLEEL

-1971 YVKGINTISLDDLQS
+1971 YVKGINTVSLDDLQS
-1986 SKDKIDKII
+1986 CKDKIDKII
-1995 EIANTLATVSSDPIE
+1995 EIANTLAAVSSEPIE

-2066 KAIVETAMTTLKSYD
+2066 KAVVETAMTTLKSYD
-2081 MSGAEQVG
+2081 MSGAEEVG
-2089 KNFVQGFANGIN
+2089 KNFVRGFANGITN
-2101 NNLYLARD
+2101 NIYLARD
-2109 AGSAVGK
+2109 AGSQVGK
-2116 KALDAA
+2116 KALEAA
-2122 KKSIDS
+2122 KQSIDS

-2149 IKSLEDKIYSET
+2149 VKSLEDKIYSET

-2170 GLGRAINGVSNLIA
+2170 GLGRAIRGVSNLIS

-2197 DLSNVRSGAAAINGM
+2197 DLSEVQSGAAAINGM
-2212 FGVPSLGVSANL
+2212 LGVPSVGVAANL
-2224 NAISSGMRTY
+2224 NAISTGMRTY

-2239 EDVISAIDRL
+2239 DDIVSAIDKL
-2249 GKNLGNTS
+2249 GKNFGNTT

-2269 NGTEIQEA
+2269 NGSEIQEA

>member
-68 VHSKFSALETIGV
+68 VHSKFSALEVIGV
-81 GALLNIGS
+81 GALLNIGN

-100 SMSGIKAAMDGFNE
+100 SLSGIQAAMAGFNE
-114 YELTMNTIQTLV
+114 YSMTMNTVQTLV

-132 TKEIEGYLKELDE
+132 VKEVEGHLKELDE

-166 AGIDLDTAKQA
+166 AGIDLDTAKTA
-177 MIGIANATAHAGQGA
+177 MIGIANATAYAGQGA

-204 SMATGFLTRIDYKSI
+204 SMSMGYLTTIDYKSL
-219 ANANINTD
+219 NLANIATKEFKERMAD
-227 AWKKKMV
+227 AAV
-234 EAAIAA
+234 AA
-240 GTLQKVG
+240 GTLKQVG
-247 DDLYKAGK
+247 DDLYSTGK
-255 KQYTLQTLF
+255 KEYSLQALF
-264 TDGLQE
+264 TEGLKD

-284 YGDKETEIGKAAW
+284 YGSQETEIGKAAW
-297 EAAQEVKTFNM
+297 AAAQEVKTFGM
-308 MITSLQASSGT
+308 MMESLQAQAGT
-319 GWKDTWNILFGS
+319 GWKETWQILFGD
-331 LDDAKRM
+331 LDEAKRM
-338 WTGLYTFISKIIDSV
+338 WTGLANFIGNIIDGVS
-353 TRWRNTFLDIA
+353 RWRNTFLDIA
-364 MNNPLKKLFDK
+364 MNNPLKELFDK
-375 INNSPTLKTFQEVTD
+375 INNSSAVKTFQEITD
-390 KVKQTTKTLEEY
+390 KVSQTTKTLEEY
-402 QDMITKIWRGD
+402 QNMVTKIWKGD

-422 LVEAEGYNYEVTQ
+422 LVEQAGYNYEVTQ

-450 WTAISKITQEDVI
+450 WTVISQITQEDVVA
-463 TAEKKYGIYA
+463 AEKKFGIYA
-473 EQTTETVKEEKKV
+473 EQTTDTINEQKKV
-486 LDELTDERLKAA
+486 IEELTEERLKAA
-498 GLTDDEIYMYRQL
+498 GLSDDEIYAYRQL
-511 EKGAKKYGMSIE
+511 EKGAKKYGMTID

-541 ADGKITGAFQHIGA
+541 ADGKITGVFQHIGA
-555 TIINIFNAIK
+555 TITNIFNAIK

-642 LSAFNIDVLDF
+642 LAAFHIDVLDF

-685 ITIVSATKDWIT
+685 IAIVSATKDWIT
-697 QNEKIMSVV
+697 QNEKIMNVV

-721 AWFEGLKETDNIP
+721 AWLDGLKETNNIP

-755 IKGIALGLVEAIKN
+755 IKGVALGLVEAIKN

-775 PSKVMFTIGGFIIAG
+775 PSKVMFAIGGFIIAG

-931 IGLIAVLSNRL
+931 IGLVAALSSRL
-942 SKAKLPDMG
+942 SKVKLPDMG
-951 KILASILGMSVGML
+951 KTLAVVIGVSVGML
-965 IIAKALKTISKI
+965 IMAKALKSVAKI
-977 EPDRMASSIFG
+977 EPDKMTSAIFG
-988 LIACMTAMGVL
+988 LIACAAAMAIL
-999 IVVLSKV
+999 IFT
-1006 SDKIDGLDD
+1006 
-1015 KGKNMKQLG
+1015 LG
-1024 KIFTRLGVS
+1024 KVTEALKGTKNIEKMGKVFTKMAIS
-1033 MLLVAVAL
+1033 MLLIAVAL
-1041 RLMSKVE
+1041 RMMAKVE
-1048 PGAIWKTIGVIT
+1048 WGDIGKMGVVVLGILVLL
-1060 GMVAL
+1060 GGIAL
-1065 LAAIG
+1065 
-1070 IINKYT
+1070 INKFT
-1076 ENSLNQAADT
+1076 ADSINKSAET
-1086 IKAVGITLLLLVIA
+1086 IKAVGVALILLVVA
-1100 MKLAGGLKTQDFLNG
+1100 MRLCGKLEAQDFLKG
-1115 IKVIGVF
+1115 LAVIGVF
-1122 SLLLLAMMGIS
+1122 SALLLALMGIS
-1133 KLFKET
+1133 KLFKGT

-1147 ILMAAF
+1147 ILMAAV

-1167 INPDEM
+1167 IDPDEM

-1192 VSKQSASLHGT
+1192 VSKKSASLHGT

-1249 AAKNFDPGANAVK
+1249 AAKNFNPGANAVK

-1299 MLALAAVIAATGK
+1299 MLSLAAVIAATNKLKVGK
-1312 MKVDKGVFKTLA
+1312 GIIKTLL
-1324 TITLVVAAM
+1324 TVTLVVAAM
-1333 AGIITLLSHFTDPQ
+1333 AGIIALLSQVPNIEK
-1347 GAIASAGA
+1347 AIKGSIGVAI
-1355 LSLLLVACGAI
+1355 LSG
-1366 VVTMSKFK
+1366 T
-1374 ANAKNAAKGALA
+1374 LA
-1386 LTAMAVP
+1386 LMVFA
-1393 LLAFTGVLALLSK
+1393 LSK
-1406 IDATKALPNV
+1406 IDGRKNINKKFILGLYTLMPLLIGIAAALLVAGNV
-1416 LALIILTGAMTG
+1416 QNAIQNAIAISMLLAAMTGVLYALTAIGKFGDIKSMALGIVGLTVMAAPLWIFIQLLKSMDGIENAMTNILALITLCS
-1428 LLAALALISN
+1428 AL
-1438 FGIQNILF
+1438 
-1446 GVLGLLAMA
+1446 
-1455 VPLIAFV
+1455 
-1462 GVLAVM
+1462 
-1468 QNVQKATENVNAL
+1468 
-1481 VKLATACTL
+1481 TL

-1495 TILGAIAMTGIGA
+1495 TILGAVFSSGVGA
-1508 GAILAGIL
+1508 LAGIAGIIGL
-1516 ALTLMA
+1516 CAMA
-1522 VPLLA
+1522 APLWIFIQL
-1527 FVGVL
+1527 L
-1532 ALMQGIENATQ
+1532 KSMDGIENASEKVSAIT
-1543 NVELLT
+1543 LL
-1549 TMMEKLTD
+1549 MEKLTE

-1566 PLALVADAAIFG
+1566 PLVLMADAAIYG

-1591 AVGAIMDKFPQ
+1591 AVGAIMEKFPQ

-1612 VLEQIALSIGKI
+1612 MLEQIALSIGKI
-1624 IGNVVAGFMNGV
+1624 IGNVVAGFMNSV
-1636 AEELPHTGQKLS
+1636 AEELPHTAEQLS
-1648 EFAISAMPFIAIM
+1648 KFMEKADGFITGAKNIPDNLGDKISML
-1661 SAVNSRVM
+1661 V
-1669 DGVKILAGSI
+1669 GGI
-1679 LALTGANLLDSIT
+1679 LALTGANILEKIGSFLSGKQSFSRLGTELSDFATNAKDFLDVLSSI
-1692 TFFTNG
+1692 NP
-1698 ESFGQLGKELTNFA
+1698 A
-1712 IGALPF
+1712 ALEGSK
-1718 LAIMSTVQPGVMDG
+1718 A
-1732 AKSLAEAVLSFTK
+1732 LAEAILIFTK
-1745 SNFIDSI
+1745 SNFLDTIT
-1752 SGWLNGESNLADF
+1752 GWLNGESNLGAF
-1765 GEKIGPL
+1765 GSKLAPL
-1772 GTGLSKFV
+1772 GTGISEFV
-1780 SNLGTFKPEQ
+1780 ANLGTFKPEQ

-1886 QAFTGDNDIASFAG
+1886 QAFTGDNDIAAFAG

-1944 QINLGDTSGKLEEL
+1944 QINLGETSSKLEEL

-1971 YVKGINTISLDDLQS
+1971 YVKGINTVSLDDLQS

-1995 EIANTLATVSSDPIE
+1995 AIADTLAAVSSDPIE

-2027 VDGLNETQPRDDATN
+2027 VEGLNETQPRDDATN

-2059 PDVENGS
+2059 LDVENGS
-2066 KAIVETAMTTLKSYD
+2066 KAVVETAMTTLKSYD

-2170 GLGRAINGVSNLIA
+2170 GLGRAINGVSNLIS

-2197 DLSNVRSGAAAINGM
+2197 DLSDVRSGAAAINGM
-2212 FGVPSLGVSANL
+2212 FGIPSLGVSANL

-2249 GKNLGNTS
+2249 GKNLGNAN

-2269 NGTEIQEA
+2269 NGSEIQEA

>member
-68 VHSKFSALETIGV
+68 VHSKFSALEVIGV
-81 GALLNIGS
+81 GALLNIGN

-100 SMSGIKAAMDGFNE
+100 SLSGIQAAMAGFNE
-114 YELTMNTIQTLV
+114 YSMTMNTVQTLV

-132 TKEIEGYLKELDE
+132 VKEVEGHLKELDE

-166 AGIDLDTAKQA
+166 AGIDLDTAKTA
-177 MIGIANATAHAGQGA
+177 MIGIANATAYAGQGA

-204 SMATGFLTRIDYKSI
+204 SMSMGYLTTIDYKSL
-219 ANANINTD
+219 NLANIATKEFKQRMAD
-227 AWKKKMV
+227 AAV
-234 EAAIAA
+234 AA
-240 GTLQKVG
+240 GSLKKVG
-247 DDLYKAGK
+247 DDLYSTGK
-255 KQYTLQTLF
+255 KEYSLQALF
-264 TDGLQE
+264 TEGLKD

-284 YGDKETEIGKAAW
+284 YGSQETEIGKKAW
-297 EAAQEVKTFNM
+297 AAAQEVKTFGM
-308 MITSLQASSGT
+308 MMESLQAQAGT
-319 GWKDTWNILFGS
+319 GWKDTWQILFGG
-331 LDDAKRM
+331 LDDAKRV
-338 WTGLYTFISKIIDSV
+338 WTGLANFISRIIDGV
-353 TRWRNTFLDIA
+353 ARWRNTILDIA
-364 MNNPLKKLFDK
+364 MNNPLKELFDK
-375 INNSPTLKTFQEVTD
+375 INNSSALKTFQDISD
-390 KVKQTTKTLEEY
+390 KVKNTTKTLEEY

-450 WTAISKITQEDVI
+450 WTAISKITQEDVVA
-463 TAEKKYGIYA
+463 AEKKYGIYA
-473 EQTTETVKEEKKV
+473 EQTTETVKEEKKA
-486 LDELTDERLKAA
+486 LEELTDERLKAA

-541 ADGKITGAFQHIGA
+541 ADGKVVGVFQNIGQAITNVF
-555 TIINIFNAIK
+555 TAIK

-590 TESIHNAFDPEKNG
+590 TESIRKATENEDKM
-604 DRVRKLTETFR
+604 RKLSETFR
-615 GLFSILHIITSLVGG
+615 GLFSIIHIVTTAISSGL
-630 AFKIAFQVLKGI
+630 KIAFQVLKGI

-658 NIIYNFDRWLT
+658 NAIYAVDRWIT
-669 ENNMVV
+669 ENNFLV
-675 EAVKALTTWI
+675 EAVKTVTQWI
-685 ITIVSATKDWIT
+685 ITAVIAVKEWVTH
-697 QNEKIMSVV
+697 NEKIMSVIG
-706 NKIKDAFANAGDATK
+706 KIKDAFSGAGDTIK
-721 AWFEGLKETDNIP
+721 AWIEGLKETDNIP

-755 IKGIALGLVEAIKN
+755 IKGVALGLVEAIKN

-775 PSKVMFTIGGFIIAG
+775 PSKVMFAIGGFIIAG

-825 IAVGISGGII
+825 IAVGISAGII
-835 YTAKRMLDLADK
+835 YTAKRMLDIADK
-847 LVQPIVALSNVMNG
+847 VLQPVIALSNVLNG
-861 LGSALRGVGSAA
+861 LGSALSGVGAA
-873 VDFGKSMKYQAVA
+873 ARDWGKAMKYQAVA

-900 ASLWILAKL
+900 AALWVLAKL
-909 PADQLQQ
+909 PKEELQQ

-931 IGLIAVLSNRL
+931 IGLIAALSDKL
-942 SKAKLPDMG
+942 AKAKLPDMG
-951 KILASILGMSVGML
+951 KILASILGLSVGML
-965 IIAKALKTISKI
+965 ILSKALQNVAKI
-977 EPDRMASSIFG
+977 EPDRILPSVFG
-988 LIACMTAMGVL
+988 LIACAAAMAIL
-999 IVVLSKV
+999 L
-1006 SDKIDGLDD
+1006 LT
-1015 KGKNMKQLG
+1015 LG
-1024 KIFTRLGVS
+1024 KVTEALKGTKNIEKMGKVFTKMAIS
-1033 MLLVAVAL
+1033 MLLIAVAL
-1041 RLMSKVE
+1041 RMMSKVE
-1048 PGAIWKTIGVIT
+1048 PSAIWKMVGVMTAMLVLLGGIAALNHFT
-1060 GMVAL
+1060 GNS
-1065 LAAIG
+1065 
-1070 IINKYT
+1070 INK
-1076 ENSLNQAADT
+1076 SADT
-1086 IKAVGITLLLLVIA
+1086 IKAVGVALVLLVIA
-1100 MKLAGGLKTQDFLNG
+1100 MKLAGGLKTEDFLNG
-1115 IKVIGVF
+1115 LKVIGVF
-1122 SLLLLAMMGIS
+1122 SALLLAMMGIS
-1133 KLFKET
+1133 KLFKGT
-1139 EMIKVTGS
+1139 EMIKVTAS
-1147 ILMAAF
+1147 ILMAAV

-1173 KKGLACV
+1173 KKGLICV
-1180 SVLSLI
+1180 GVLSAI
-1186 IIALIA
+1186 IMALIL

-1208 AMVLAAM
+1208 AMVMAAM

-1235 AVGFISAFVAVLLQ
+1235 AVGFISAFMAVLLQ
-1249 AAKNFDPGANAVK
+1249 AGKNFKPGGDAVK
-1262 TLTTLT
+1262 TSTRLT
-1268 FMLALLA
+1268 FLLALLA
-1275 VALVGLSFIDQ
+1275 VALVGLSFID
-1286 QKLMTTAGSLGAV
+1286 KDRLLTATAALGAV
-1299 MLALAAVIAATGK
+1299 MLSLAAIILAIGK
-1312 MKVDKGVFKTLA
+1312 LKVDKKTN
-1324 TITLVVAAM
+1324 TTLLTMVAVVAAL
-1333 AGIITLLSHFTDPQ
+1333 AGIVALLSHFTDPK

-1355 LSLLLVACGAI
+1355 LSLLLLTISGVMLI
-1366 VVTMSKFK
+1366 MSKLNV
-1374 ANAKNAAKGALA
+1374 NAKDAAKGALA
-1386 LTAMAVP
+1386 LTAMALP
-1393 LLAFTGVLALLSK
+1393 LLAFTGVLMLMNNLNISNV
-1406 IDATKALPNV
+1406 LPNV
-1416 LALIILTGAMTG
+1416 FALIILATAMTA
-1428 LLAALALISN
+1428 LLAALTAISAIGNIANMAL
-1438 FGIQNILF
+1438 
-1446 GVLGLLAMA
+1446 GVLGLTLMA
-1455 VPLIAFV
+1455 VPLLAFV
-1462 GVLAVM
+1462 GVLALM
-1468 QNVQKATENVNAL
+1468 QNVERATDNVNAL

-1495 TILGAIAMTGIGA
+1495 TVIGAICATGVGAIAVA
-1508 GAILAGIL
+1508 AGIL

-1532 ALMQGIENATQ
+1532 ALMSGIDNATQ

-1549 TMMEKLTD
+1549 TMMEKLTE

-1566 PLALVADAAIFG
+1566 PLALMADAAIYG

-1624 IGNVVAGFMNGV
+1624 IGNVVAGFMNSV
-1636 AEELPHTGQKLS
+1636 AEELPHTASKLS
-1648 EFAISAMPFIAIM
+1648 EFAINALPFIAIM
-1661 SAVNSRVM
+1661 STVNDRVM
-1669 DGVKILAGSI
+1669 EGVKILAGSI
-1679 LALTGANLLDSIT
+1679 LALTGANLLDGIAS
-1692 TFFTNG
+1692 FFSG
-1698 ESFGQLGKELTNFA
+1698 GQSFGRLGGELSKFA
-1712 IGALPF
+1712 TDAKPF
-1718 LAIMSTVQPGVMDG
+1718 IDIVGSVDPSVMEG
-1732 AKSLAEAVLSFTK
+1732 AKNMADAVLSFTK
-1745 SNFIDSI
+1745 GNFWDTIT
-1752 SGWLNGESNLADF
+1752 GWLAGDSDIGEFGAKLA
-1765 GEKIGPL
+1765 PL
-1772 GTGLSKFV
+1772 GSGLRQFVDNLGNFTDDQITTVNAGCEALKSIADAASELPNEGGVAAFFAGENDLAVFTDKLPKAGEGIRNFV
-1780 SNLGTFKPEQ
+1780 SELTKDGNFDQGKI
-1790 VDTIKSACEALKAIA
+1790 DTVKAGCEALKAIA
-1805 EAAGEIPKHGGIAQA
+1805 DVAKNLPNEGGLAAFFAGE
-1820 FTGDND
+1820 ND
-1826 IEKFADKL
+1826 IEK
-1834 GPTGTGISDFVK
+1834 
-1846 ELTKDGAFD
+1846 
-1855 QSKIDI
+1855 
-1861 VKAGCDA
+1861 
-1868 LKTIAEVAG
+1868 
-1877 EIPKHGGIA
+1877 
-1886 QAFTGDNDIASFAG
+1886 FAG

-1916 QKDGVITDKSIDKIH
+1916 QKDNVITQDSIAKIN
-1931 AVSSILYAISSLG
+1931 AVNNIMWAIADLG
-1944 QINLGDTSGKLEEL
+1944 KINLGDTSGKLEEL

-1986 SKDKIDKII
+1986 SKNKIDKII
-1995 EIANTLATVSSDPIE
+1995 EIANTLAAVSSDPIE

-2066 KAIVETAMTTLKSYD
+2066 KAVVETAMTTLKSYD
-2081 MSGAEQVG
+2081 MSGAEEVG
-2089 KNFVQGFANGIN
+2089 KNFVRGFANGITN
-2101 NNLYLARD
+2101 NIYLARD
-2109 AGSAVGK
+2109 AGSQVGK
-2116 KALDAA
+2116 KALEAA
-2122 KKSIDS
+2122 KQSIDS

-2149 IKSLEDKIYSET
+2149 VKSLEDKIYSET

-2170 GLGRAINGVSNLIA
+2170 GLGRAIRGVSNLIS

-2197 DLSNVRSGAAAINGM
+2197 DLSEVQSGAAAINGM
-2212 FGVPSLGVSANL
+2212 LGVPSVGVAANL
-2224 NAISSGMRTY
+2224 NAISTGMRTY

-2239 EDVISAIDRL
+2239 DDIVSAIDKL
-2249 GKNLGNTS
+2249 GKNLGNTN

-2269 NGTEIQEA
+2269 DGSEISEA
-2277 VSTLV
+2277 VKTLV
-2282 RAARIERRT
+2282 RAARIGRRT

>member
-68 VHSKFSALETIGV
+68 VNSKFSVLETIGV

-100 SMSGIKAAMDGFNE
+100 SMSGIKAATDGFNE
-114 YELTMNTIQTLV
+114 YSMVMNTVQTLV

-132 TKEIEGYLKELDE
+132 IKEIEGQLKELDD

-155 DMFNNI
+155 DMFDNI

-166 AGIDLDTAKQA
+166 AGIDLDTAKTA
-177 MIGIANATAHAGQGA
+177 MIGIANATAYAGQGA
-192 QQASIAYYNLAQ
+192 RQASIAYYNLAQ
-204 SMATGFLTRIDYKSI
+204 SMSMGYLTTIDYKSL
-219 ANANINTD
+219 NLANIATKEFKERMAD
-227 AWKKKMV
+227 AAV
-234 EAAIAA
+234 AA
-240 GTLQKVG
+240 GTLKQVG
-247 DDLYKAGK
+247 DDLYSTGK
-255 KQYTLQTLF
+255 NQYTLQALF
-264 TDGLQE
+264 TEGLKD

-284 YGDKETEIGKAAW
+284 YGSQETEIGKAAW
-297 EAAQEVKTFNM
+297 AAAQEVKTFGM
-308 MITSLQASSGT
+308 MMESLQAQAGT
-319 GWKDTWNILFGS
+319 GWKETWQILFGD
-331 LDDAKRM
+331 LDEAKRM
-338 WTGLYTFISKIIDSV
+338 WTGLANFIGNIIDGVS
-353 TRWRNTFLDIA
+353 RWRNTFLDIA
-364 MNNPLKKLFDK
+364 MNNPLKELFDK
-375 INNSPTLKTFQEVTD
+375 INNSSAVKTFQEITD
-390 KVKQTTKTLEEY
+390 KVSQTTKTLEEY
-402 QDMITKIWRGD
+402 QNMVTKIWKGD

-422 LVEAEGYNYEVTQ
+422 LVEQAGYNYEVTQ
-435 SLVNLTDEIAGYGKG
+435 SLVNLTDEMAGYGKG
-450 WTAISKITQEDVI
+450 WTVISQITQEDVVA
-463 TAEKKYGIYA
+463 AEKKFGIYA
-473 EQTTETVKEEKKV
+473 EQTTDTINEQKKV
-486 LDELTDERLKAA
+486 IEELTDERLKAA
-498 GLTDDEIYMYRQL
+498 GLSDDEIYAYRQL
-511 EKGAKKYGMSIE
+511 EKGAKKYGMSID

-541 ADGKITGAFQHIGA
+541 ADGKITGVFQHIGA
-555 TIINIFNAIK
+555 TITNIFNAIK

-685 ITIVSATKDWIT
+685 ITIVSVTKDWIT

-721 AWFEGLKETDNIP
+721 AWLEGLKETDNIP

-755 IKGIALGLVEAIKN
+755 IKGVALGLVEAIKN

-775 PSKVMFTIGGFIIAG
+775 PSKVMFAIGGFIIAG

-813 AEFFSKIDLGNI
+813 VEFFSKIDLGNV

-835 YTAKRMLDLADK
+835 YTAKRMLDLADA
-847 LVQPIVALSNVMNG
+847 LIAPIKGLTNIMNG
-861 LGSALRGVGSAA
+861 LGSALSGVGAA
-873 VDFGKSMKYQAVA
+873 ARDFGTSMKYQGIA

-900 ASLWILAKL
+900 VSLWVLAKL

-931 IGLIAVLSNRL
+931 IGLVAALSGRL
-942 SKAKLPDMG
+942 SKVKLPDMG
-951 KILASILGMSVGML
+951 KTLAVVIGVSVGML
-965 IIAKALKTISKI
+965 IMAKALKSVAKI
-977 EPDRMASSIFG
+977 EPDRMTSAIFG
-988 LIACMTAMGVL
+988 LIACAAAMAIL
-999 IVVLSKV
+999 IFT
-1006 SDKIDGLDD
+1006 
-1015 KGKNMKQLG
+1015 LG
-1024 KIFTRLGVS
+1024 KVTEALKGTKNIEKMGKVFTKMAIS
-1033 MLLVAVAL
+1033 MLLIAVAL
-1041 RLMSKVE
+1041 RMMAKVE
-1048 PGAIWKTIGVIT
+1048 WGDIGKMGVVVLGIL
-1060 GMVAL
+1060 AL
-1065 LAAIG
+1065 LGG
-1070 IINKYT
+1070 IALMNKFTANSINKSA
-1076 ENSLNQAADT
+1076 ET
-1086 IKAVGITLLLLVIA
+1086 IKAVGVALILLVVA
-1100 MKLAGGLKTQDFLNG
+1100 MRLCGKLEAQDFLKG
-1115 IKVIGVF
+1115 LAVIGVF
-1122 SLLLLAMMGIS
+1122 SALLLALMGIS
-1133 KLFKET
+1133 KLFKGT

-1147 ILMAAF
+1147 ILMAAV
-1153 AIGVLAIIT
+1153 AIGMLAVIT
-1162 KLMGN
+1162 KLMSN
-1167 INPDEM
+1167 MDPEKM

-1235 AVGFISAFVAVLLQ
+1235 AVGFISAFIAVLLQ

-1299 MLALAAVIAATGK
+1299 MLSLAAVIAATNK
-1312 MKVDKGVFKTLA
+1312 LKVGKGVIKTLL
-1324 TITLVVAAM
+1324 TVTLVVAAM
-1333 AGIITLLSHFTDPQ
+1333 AGIIALLSQVPNIEK
-1347 GAIASAGA
+1347 AIKGSIGVAILSGTLALMVFA
-1355 LSLLLVACGAI
+1355 LSKIDGRKNVNKKFILGLYTLMPLLIGIAAALLVAGNVQNAI
-1366 VVTMSKFK
+1366 QNAIAISILLAAMTGVLYALTAIGKFGDIK
-1374 ANAKNAAKGALA
+1374 SMALGIIG

-1393 LLAFTGVLALLSK
+1393 LWIFIQLLKSM
-1406 IDATKALPNV
+1406 D
-1416 LALIILTGAMTG
+1416 
-1428 LLAALALISN
+1428 
-1438 FGIQNILF
+1438 
-1446 GVLGLLAMA
+1446 
-1455 VPLIAFV
+1455 
-1462 GVLAVM
+1462 
-1468 QNVQKATENVNAL
+1468 
-1481 VKLATACTL
+1481 
-1490 LLIPL
+1490 
-1495 TILGAIAMTGIGA
+1495 
-1508 GAILAGIL
+1508 
-1516 ALTLMA
+1516 
-1522 VPLLA
+1522 
-1527 FVGVL
+1527 
-1532 ALMQGIENATQ
+1532 GIENASEKVLAIT
-1543 NVELLT
+1543 LL
-1549 TMMEKLTD
+1549 MEKLTE

-1624 IGNVVAGFMNGV
+1624 IGNVVAGFMNSV
-1636 AEELPHTGQKLS
+1636 AEELPNIGQKLS
-1648 EFAISAMPFIAIM
+1648 KFAVFTMPFILVM
-1661 SAVNSRVM
+1661 STVTDKVM
-1669 DGVKILAGSI
+1669 DGVKILAGAI
-1679 LALTGANLLDSIT
+1679 LALTGANLIDSVA
-1692 TFFTNG
+1692 TFFSG
-1698 ESFGQLGKELTNFA
+1698 GQSFSRLGTELSNFVKN
-1712 IGALPF
+1712 ALPF
-1718 LAIMSTVQPGVMDG
+1718 IMTMSIIKPEVVQG
-1732 AKSLAEAVLSFTK
+1732 AKTFAEAILTFTAG
-1745 SNFIDSI
+1745 NFVDALTSK
-1752 SGWLNGESNLADF
+1752 LF
-1765 GEKIGPL
+1765 GERDYSGFANSMKPL
-1772 GTGLSKFV
+1772 GEGISAFV
-1780 SNLGTFKPEQ
+1780 DALGNFKPEQ
-1790 VDTIKSACEALKAIA
+1790 VDTISSGCEALKAIA
-1805 EAAGEIPKHGGIAQA
+1805 EASDKMPKEGGFIQSI
-1820 FTGDND
+1820 TGMGD
-1826 IEKFADKL
+1826 IKAFADKF
-1834 GPTGTGISDFVK
+1834 GDVGAGIRSFIASLTADNVK
-1846 ELTKDGAFD
+1846 FD

-1861 VKAGCDA
+1861 VKSGCEA
-1868 LKTIAEVAG
+1868 LKAIADVAKDLPN
-1877 EIPKHGGIA
+1877 EGGLWAKIA
-1886 QAFTGDNDIASFAG
+1886 GDNGIEKFAD
-1900 KLGKVAEG
+1900 KLGNVGAG

-1931 AVSSILYAISSLG
+1931 AVGSILYAISSLG
-1944 QINLGDTSGKLEEL
+1944 QINLGETSSKLEEL
-1958 GARLGS
+1958 GARLIS

-1995 EIANTLATVSSDPIE
+1995 EIANTLATVSSEPIE

-2027 VDGLNETQPRDDATN
+2027 IDGLNDEKPKEDASN
-2042 AIKALI
+2042 AMKALI
-2048 DAIIKGMEEKK
+2048 DAIISAMGEKDD
-2059 PDVENGS
+2059 DVKTGATNIIETATKALESSDHTDRAS
-2066 KAIVETAMTTLKSYD
+2066 KAGLNILNGFINGMNDKDGRVWNKAYSIGRTAVN
-2081 MSGAEQVG
+2081 A
-2089 KNFVQGFANGIN
+2089 IN
-2101 NNLYLARD
+2101 
-2109 AGSAVGK
+2109 
-2116 KALDAA
+2116 KATDE
-2122 KKSIDS
+2122 
-2128 HSPSKETYKLG
+2128 HSPSKETFKTG
-2139 TFFDQGFING
+2139 KFFDQGFING